1 MDKTAIKNFAVW
13 ARVKLMEDIR
23 TRLGLLGITEDGI
36 SDPLPASTNEV
47 EYFDIG
53 ADHPV
58 SIKGKAIHQRELLT
72 EKIRKAGKESNY
84 QSAYRNFIESS
95 AYDWFNRLIAI
106 RYMEVNEYAP
116 LDVRLLSS
124 AEPGKQDPDLVS
136 TPFDGSLEYSES
148 ETQQILAWKEQHDNN
163 KLFRFLLFKMCNQLH
178 EVLPGIFEARDDA
191 SELLMR
197 QSFIDKDGIIHHLV
211 NDIPEED
218 WKDQVQIIGWIYQYY
233 NSELKAEVFAK
244 KEKVTKDEL
253 PAVTQLFTPDWIVR
267 YMVENSLGRLWIEHL
282 RGLNPEVDEKETA
295 EKFGWKYYLPEAK
308 QEPDV
313 EQQLAKIREEYA
325 TLKPED
331 LSCLDPCMGSGHIL
345 VYMFDVLEQIYTSVG
360 YSEREAAKAILKN
373 NIYGL
378 DIDDRA
384 YQLAYFAVMMKA
396 RQYNRR
402 ILNGEYKPNVY
413 SIQESNG
420 INRDQL
426 MYFGAGLNASEK
438 NNAIT
443 QMNGLLDTFRDAKE
457 YGSILN
463 VERYDWDLLERFVS
477 NIEVIGQMSM
487 YTVGLYDTAEELKQ
501 MIAQG
506 KVLAQKYHVTVTN
519 PPYMGLSS
527 MDDKTLTYV
536 KGHYFDS
543 KSDLYAV
550 FIERCKQFTK
560 LGLYQAMITQHS
572 WMFLSS
578 FAKLRKIIQ
587 HTDVVNMAHLG
598 PRAFEEISGEVVQ
611 TTSFVFRN
619 VRIPQYKGTYCRLTE
634 PNSQDGKEELFLKC
648 KERYIAK
655 QTDFER
661 IPDSPYAYW
670 VSKHFIDLFN
680 EKFRFSKMAA
690 AKAGLSTTD
699 NIKFLR
705 LWFEIPFKEIGFNYK
720 SIEETEDGQY
730 RYIPEPKGG
739 TFRKWYGNLDY
750 VVEWY
755 KNGQAIRK
763 AAEGASGGRIVGSEY
778 YFQEGLT
785 WSDITSGGNLS
796 VRYLP
801 KGMIFNSSA
810 PSCFV
815 KDNKYLFYLMGFM
828 NSPIA
833 KEYLKFLAPSYH
845 FNAGPI
851 EKLPVI
857 ISDSD
862 FEEIDKL
869 VRESVSISKLDWDSF
884 ETSWDFEV
892 HPIVKKGLNRNN
904 WNYDSTTIEKSY
916 CLWSDECDSRFER
929 INANEEKLNSI
940 FINIYGLQ
948 DELTPEVDD
957 KDVTVHRADLQRDI
971 RSLLSYAVG
980 CMFGRYSLD
989 KEGLIYAGG
998 DWKSVQD
1005 VYKTFLPDQDNVIP
1019 ITDQKYLDDDV
1030 VERICEFLTVVYGA
1044 ETLEENLDFIAKA
1057 LGNKGLT
1064 SREVIRNYMLN
1075 DFFKD
1080 HCKTYSVTGSGK
1092 RPIYWLFDSG
1102 KENAFK
1108 ALVYM
1113 HRWDEDTTGR
1123 VLLYAQQIQQKYETE
1138 IRAIDMML
1146 DHISDARQKST
1157 EEKRQ
1162 EHLKKQLE
1170 ELVDYEERLEHMA
1183 NERIA
1188 IDLDDGVK
1196 VNYEK
1201 VQMDRNGK
1209 KYQILAPIK
1218 YEGELQYDVRR
1229 NPCRGIQKS
1238 GIQGAASEGQ
1248 HQIYEIRRRF
1258 CEWRR
1263 RQDNFWCR

>member
-23 TRLGLLGITEDGI
+23 TRLGLLGIAEDGI

-47 EYFDIG
+47 KYFDIG
-53 ADHPV
+53 ADHSV
-58 SIKGKAIHQRELLT
+58 SIKGKAIRQREQLA

-124 AEPGKQDPDLVS
+124 VEPGKQDPDLVS

-211 NDIPEED
+211 NDIPEEN

-233 NSELKAEVFAK
+233 NTEI
-244 KEKVTKDEL
+244 KDETFKL
-253 PAVTQLFTPDWIVR
+253 LKKNVKITKERIPSATQLFTPDWIVR

-282 RGLNPEVDEKETA
+282 RGLNPDVDEKETA

-308 QEPDV
+308 QEPEV

-325 TLKPED
+325 ALKPED

-360 YSEREAAKAILKN
+360 YSEREAAKAILEN

-396 RQYNRR
+396 RQYNRG
-402 ILNGEYKPNVY
+402 ILNGENTCHVY
-413 SIQESNG
+413 AIQESNS
-420 INRDQL
+420 INRAHL
-426 MYFGAGLNASEK
+426 KYFGAGIDDTEK
-438 NNAIT
+438 NAAKM
-443 QMNGLLDTFRDAKE
+443 QLEGLLDTLTDAKE

-463 VERYDWDLLERFVS
+463 VENYNWDLLRRFVAA
-477 NIEVIGQMSM
+477 E
-487 YTVGLYDTAEELKQ
+487 DTAGQISMDSVGVEDTA
-501 MIAQG
+501 AQLNRLINIG
-506 KVLAQKYHVTVTN
+506 ETMAQKYWIACTN
-519 PPYMGLSS
+519 PPYAGTSNLSANANNF
-527 MDDKTLTYV
+527 V
-536 KGHYFDS
+536 KKNYPDS
-543 KSDLYAV
+543 KADLFAV
-550 FIERCKQFTK
+550 FIERCRQMTVNNGF
-560 LGLYQAMITQHS
+560 QAMITQHS

-578 FAKLRKIIQ
+578 FEKLREKMML
-587 HTDVVNMAHLG
+587 TETVNMAHLG
-598 PRAFEEISGEVVQ
+598 ARAFEKIGGEVVQ
-611 TTSFVFRN
+611 TTAFVRCAN
-619 VRIPQYKGTYCRLTE
+619 HVDGYKGTYCRLIE
-634 PNSQDGKEELFLKC
+634 PTSQQGKEEMFLAGKN
-648 KERYIAK
+648 RYTAN
-655 QTDFER
+655 QDDFMK
-661 IPDSPYAYW
+661 IPGNLIAYW
-670 VSKHFIDLFN
+670 ISPNWFKTFEKNLGLRDAAVLKKGTSTGDNQRFIRQWQEVERQKIFFDAHN
-680 EKFRFSKMAA
+680 PQEAEKSRK
-690 AKAGLSTTD
+690 K
-699 NIKFLR
+699 
-705 LWFEIPFKEIGFNYK
+705 WFPINV
-720 SIEETEDGQY
+720 
-730 RYIPEPKGG
+730 GG
-739 TFRKWYGNLDY
+739 ERRKWYGNRTD
-750 VVEWY
+750 VVNWENDGAEMKALATKLNHGGHWSRY
-755 KNGQAIRK
+755 IINPDRFFTESIGWSAISTSQISARYIGNGFA
-763 AAEGASGGRIVGSEY
+763 
-778 YFQEGLT
+778 F
-785 WSDITSGGNLS
+785 
-796 VRYLP
+796 
-801 KGMIFNSSA
+801 SSA
-810 PSCFV
+810 AMEAFEY
-815 KDNKYLFYLMGFM
+815 NLKYLLALI
-828 NSPIA
+828 NSTVSNDI
-833 KEYLKFLAPSYH
+833 LKLLAPTIN
-845 FNAGPI
+845 FGVEQVGKI
-851 EKLPVI
+851 PVI
-857 ISDSD
+857 IKRK
-862 FEEIDKL
+862 EE
-869 VRESVSISKLDWDSF
+869 VESISEDNIAISKDDWDSF
-884 ETSWDFEV
+884 ETSWDF
-892 HPIVKKGLNRNN
+892 KKYPLLRNVSTISEAFAQWQSECDDRFNQLKKNEEELNR
-904 WNYDSTTIEKSY
+904 
-916 CLWSDECDSRFER
+916 
-929 INANEEKLNSI
+929 I
-940 FINIYGLQ
+940 FIDIYGLQ
-948 DELTPEVDD
+948 DELTPEEDD
-957 KDVTVHRADLQRDI
+957 KDVTVRKADLGRDI
-971 RSLLSYAVG
+971 RSLISYAIG

-1019 ITDQKYLDDDV
+1019 ITDQKYVDDDV
-1030 VERICEFLTVVYGA
+1030 VERVCEFLTVVYGA
-1044 ETLEENLDFIAKA
+1044 ETLDENLDFIAKA

-1113 HRWDEDTTGR
+1113 HRWDADTTGR

-1146 DHISDARQKST
+1146 DHITDARQKST

-1201 VQMDRNGK
+1201 VQTDRNGK

-1218 YEGELQYDVRR
+1218 
-1229 NPCRGIQKS
+1229 
-1238 GIQGAASEGQ
+1238 
-1248 HQIYEIRRRF
+1248 
-1258 CEWRR
+1258 
-1263 RQDNFWCR
+1263 

>member
-47 EYFDIG
+47 KYFDIG

-58 SIKGKAIHQRELLT
+58 SIKGKAIRQREQLA
-72 EKIRKAGKESNY
+72 EEIRKAGRESNY
-84 QSAYRNFIESS
+84 QSAYKNFIESS

-124 AEPGKQDPDLVS
+124 VEPGKQDPDLVS

-282 RGLNPEVDEKETA
+282 RGLNPDVDEKETA
-295 EKFGWKYYLPEAK
+295 DKFGWKYYLPEAK
-308 QEPDV
+308 QEPEV
-313 EQQLAKIREEYA
+313 EQQLTKIREEYA
-325 TLKPED
+325 VLKPED

-360 YSEREAAKAILKN
+360 YSEREAAKEILEN

-402 ILNGEYKPNVY
+402 ILTSGIKAHVY

-420 INRDQL
+420 ITKNQL
-426 MYFGAGLNASEK
+426 QEMGENLSSEEK
-438 NNAIT
+438 EEA
-443 QMNGLLDTFRDAKE
+443 LLQAERLVELFHDAKE

-463 VERYDWDLLERFVS
+463 IPEMDWDLLRRFATPKETLGQTS
-477 NIEVIGQMSM
+477 LNWNQEASKRMLQLIDQGEVM
-487 YTVGLYDTAEELKQ
+487 AK
-501 MIAQG
+501 
-506 KVLAQKYHVTVTN
+506 KYWVTCTN
-519 PPYMGLSS
+519 PPYMAITNGTNHLSNYI
-527 MDDKTLTYV
+527 KERYIAY
-536 KGHYFDS
+536 K
-543 KSDLYAV
+543 KDLYSV
-550 FIERCKQFTK
+550 FIARCTEYLKNA
-560 LGLYQAMITQHS
+560 GLRAMITMHG
-572 WMFLSS
+572 WMFQSS
-578 FAKLRKIIQ
+578 FEELRRQQLRLNLI
-587 HTDVVNMAHLG
+587 NCAHLG
-598 PRAFEEISGEVVQ
+598 ARAFDEIGGEVVQ
-611 TTSFVFRN
+611 TVSFVCRN
-619 VRIPQYKGTYCRLTE
+619 ILLKNYIARYERLVAPQSESEK
-634 PNSQDGKEELFLKC
+634 KALFLSHKDEYYSSN
-648 KERYIAK
+648 ERFYK
-655 QTDFER
+655 
-661 IPDSPYAYW
+661 IPSVAVAYW
-670 VSKHFIDLFN
+670 VSDEFVNIFN
-680 EKFRFSKMAA
+680 NKLSIRSIAFPKQ
-690 AKAGLSTTD
+690 GLHTGNND
-699 NIKFLR
+699 KYLR
-705 LWFEIPFKEIGFNYK
+705 LWPEVNIHEIDLTNNSYMTPGFKWARLNKGGIYKKWFGNQEYIIFWENDGESIKNNGHSVGATNKSFFKKLIGFTDISTYK
-720 SIEETEDGQY
+720 PSFRYYGTGFVFDVSGPSMINDESKVSDLYLIALLNSKVTE
-730 RYIPEPKGG
+730 
-739 TFRKWYGNLDY
+739 Y
-750 VVEWY
+750 VMQVLSPSMHMNQTALS
-755 KNGQAIRK
+755 KLT
-763 AAEGASGGRIVGSEY
+763 IVFKDDE
-778 YFQEGLT
+778 
-785 WSDITSGGNLS
+785 ITSTIERIS
-796 VRYLP
+796 QDC
-801 KGMIFNSSA
+801 I
-810 PSCFV
+810 
-815 KDNKYLFYLMGFM
+815 
-828 NSPIA
+828 
-833 KEYLKFLAPSYH
+833 ELA
-845 FNAGPI
+845 
-851 EKLPVI
+851 
-857 ISDSD
+857 
-862 FEEIDKL
+862 
-869 VRESVSISKLDWDSF
+869 RRDWDSNEMSF
-884 ETSWDFEV
+884 DF
-892 HPIVKKGLNRNN
+892 KKSSLINN
-904 WNYDSTTIEKSY
+904 SFALEEAYLKWKKTKNCWIDQLK
-916 CLWSDECDSRFER
+916 R
-929 INANEEKLNSI
+929 NEEELNHI
-940 FINIYGLQ
+940 FIDIYDLQ
-948 DELTPEVDD
+948 GELTPEEDD
-957 KDVTVHRADLQRDI
+957 KDVTVRKADLGRDI
-971 RSLLSYAVG
+971 RSIISYAIG
-980 CMFGRYSLD
+980 CIFGRYSLD

-998 DWKSVQD
+998 DWKAVQS

-1113 HRWDEDTTGR
+1113 HRWDADTTGR

-1146 DHISDARQKST
+1146 DHITDARQKST

-1201 VQMDRNGK
+1201 VQTDRNGK
-1209 KYQILAPIK
+1209 KYRILAPIK
-1218 YEGELQYDVRR
+1218 
-1229 NPCRGIQKS
+1229 
-1238 GIQGAASEGQ
+1238 
-1248 HQIYEIRRRF
+1248 
-1258 CEWRR
+1258 
-1263 RQDNFWCR
+1263 

>member
-23 TRLGLLGITEDGI
+23 TRLGLLGITEDGV
-36 SDPLPASTNEV
+36 SDPLSASTNEV
-47 EYFDIG
+47 KYFDIG

-58 SIKGKAIHQRELLT
+58 SIKGKAIRQREQLA
-72 EKIRKAGKESNY
+72 EEIRKAGKESNY

-124 AEPGKQDPDLVS
+124 VEPGKQDPDLVS

-282 RGLNPEVDEKETA
+282 RGLNPDVDEKETA
-295 EKFGWKYYLPEAK
+295 DKFGWKYYLPEAK
-308 QEPDV
+308 QEPEV
-313 EQQLAKIREEYA
+313 EQQLTEIREEYA
-325 TLKPED
+325 VLKSED

-360 YSEREAAKAILKN
+360 YSEREAAKEILEN

-402 ILNGEYKPNVY
+402 ILTSGIKAHVY

-420 INRDQL
+420 ITKNQL
-426 MYFGAGLNASEK
+426 QEMGENLSPDEK
-438 NNAIT
+438 AKALS
-443 QMNGLLDTFRDAKE
+443 QAEKLVELFHDAKE

-463 VERYDWDLLERFVS
+463 IPEMDWDLLRRFTTPKETFGQTS
-477 NIEVIGQMSM
+477 LNWNQEASKRMLQLIDQGEVM
-487 YTVGLYDTAEELKQ
+487 AK
-501 MIAQG
+501 
-506 KVLAQKYHVTVTN
+506 KYWVTCTN
-519 PPYMGLSS
+519 PPYMGNAGMSERLS
-527 MDDKTLTYV
+527 TYI
-536 KGHYFDS
+536 KNNYPES
-543 KSDLYAV
+543 KSDLFAV
-550 FIERCKQFTK
+550 FIEVCQEFETIDGFR
-560 LGLYQAMITQHS
+560 AMITQQG
-572 WMFLSS
+572 WMFFSNLER
-578 FAKLRKIIQ
+578 LRNKMLKNDFISMI
-587 HTDVVNMAHLG
+587 HLG
-598 PRAFEEISGEVVQ
+598 SRAFEEISGEVVQ
-611 TTSFVFRN
+611 TTAFVQRN
-619 VRIPQYKGTYCRLTE
+619 SRILRYKGQYCRLVNR
-634 PNSQDGKEELFLKC
+634 PSQYEKEKAFLSGNDRLTACQDNYQK
-648 KERYIAK
+648 
-655 QTDFER
+655 
-661 IPDSPYAYW
+661 IPGCPIAYW
-670 VSKHFIDLFN
+670 VGDAFAEAFRNYKKLGSFVECAAGISTGDN
-680 EKFRFSKMAA
+680 EKY
-690 AKAGLSTTD
+690 
-699 NIKFLR
+699 LR
-705 LWFEIPFKEIGFNYK
+705 LWTEVNNKDIALGIHTDDEFQK
-720 SIEETEDGQY
+720 SNFTY
-730 RYIPEPKGG
+730 ARCNKGG
-739 TFRKWYGNLDY
+739 GARKWYGNNDY
-750 VVEWY
+750 VAAWKYNKNFHRNGATY
-755 KNGQAIRK
+755 KKLFFIPGI
-763 AAEGASGGRIVGSEY
+763 
-778 YFQEGLT
+778 T
-785 WSDITSGGNLS
+785 WSEICMGNFAARYYLAGQIFDHKSPGMFAKSDNELKAYLGLLNSNVAAYTLS
-796 VRYLP
+796 VINPTISTGADTLRKVPVADYSRYTEIIINLVTQC
-801 KGMIFNSSA
+801 IILS
-810 PSCFV
+810 
-815 KDNKYLFYLMGFM
+815 
-828 NSPIA
+828 
-833 KEYLKFLAPSYH
+833 KE
-845 FNAGPI
+845 
-851 EKLPVI
+851 
-857 ISDSD
+857 
-862 FEEIDKL
+862 
-869 VRESVSISKLDWDSF
+869 DWDAF
-884 ETSWDFEV
+884 ETSWDFIK
-892 HPIVKKGLNRNN
+892 HPLIRGTQVISEAFNNWEKICETHFQQVKSNEQELNR
-904 WNYDSTTIEKSY
+904 
-916 CLWSDECDSRFER
+916 
-929 INANEEKLNSI
+929 I
-940 FINIYGLQ
+940 FIDIYGLQ
-948 DELTPEVDD
+948 DELTPEEDD
-957 KDVTVHRADLQRDI
+957 KDVTVRKADLGRDI
-971 RSLLSYAVG
+971 RSLISYAIG
-980 CMFGRYSLD
+980 CMCGRYSLD

-998 DWKSVQD
+998 DWKSVQS
-1005 VYKTFLPDQDNVIP
+1005 VYKTYLPDQDNVIP

-1030 VERICEFLTVVYGA
+1030 MERICEFLTVVYRA

-1113 HRWDEDTTGR
+1113 HRWDADTTGR

-1146 DHISDARQKST
+1146 DHITDTRQKST

-1201 VQMDRNGK
+1201 VQTDRNGK
-1209 KYQILAPIK
+1209 KYRILAPIK
-1218 YEGELQYDVRR
+1218 
-1229 NPCRGIQKS
+1229 
-1238 GIQGAASEGQ
+1238 
-1248 HQIYEIRRRF
+1248 
-1258 CEWRR
+1258 
-1263 RQDNFWCR
+1263 

>member
-47 EYFDIG
+47 KYFDIG

-58 SIKGKAIHQRELLT
+58 SIKGKAIHQRELLA

-124 AEPGKQDPDLVS
+124 VEPGKQDPDLVS

-282 RGLNPEVDEKETA
+282 RGLSPDVDEKETA
-295 EKFGWKYYLPEAK
+295 DKFGWKYYLPEAK

-360 YSEREAAKAILKN
+360 YSEREAAKAILEN

-402 ILNGEYKPNVY
+402 ILTSGIKAHVY

-420 INRDQL
+420 ITKNQL
-426 MYFGAGLNASEK
+426 QEMGESLSPEEK
-438 NNAIT
+438 TKALS
-443 QMNGLLDTFRDAKE
+443 QAEKLVDLFHDAKE

-463 VERYDWDLLERFVS
+463 IPEMDWDLLRRFTTPKETFGQTS
-477 NIEVIGQMSM
+477 LNWNQEASKRMLQLIDQGEVM
-487 YTVGLYDTAEELKQ
+487 AK
-501 MIAQG
+501 
-506 KVLAQKYHVTVTN
+506 KYWAVCTN
-519 PPYMGLSS
+519 PPYMGELTEKLKSFA
-527 MDDKTLTYV
+527 KTNYA
-536 KGHYFDS
+536 DS
-543 KSDLYAV
+543 KHDLCTM
-550 FIERCKQFTK
+550 FIERNLQ
-560 LGLYQAMITQHS
+560 LVPQNGILSMITQHAF
-572 WMFLSS
+572 MFLSRYE
-578 FAKLRKIIQ
+578 KLRHKLLQYNFI
-587 HTDVVNMAHLG
+587 NMIHLG
-598 PRAFEEISGEVVQ
+598 SRAFDAISGEVVQ
-611 TTSFVFRN
+611 TTAFTIRKNHVELFNTS
-619 VRIPQYKGTYCRLTE
+619 YSRLVSYTSE
-634 PNSQDGKEELFLKC
+634 AAKEEAIINNKNI
-648 KERYIAK
+648 YISNNEN
-655 QTDFER
+655 FER
-661 IPDSPYAYW
+661 IPREPMTYW
-670 VSKHFIDLFN
+670 VSNNAITMFENPRLDDVADPRVGMFTTNN
-680 EKFRFSKMAA
+680 EKY
-690 AKAGLSTTD
+690 
-699 NIKFLR
+699 LR
-705 LWFEIPFKEIGFNYK
+705 EWWEVSVKKIGFDFSDKEKAYSSDFKWFPYN
-720 SIEETEDGQY
+720 
-730 RYIPEPKGG
+730 KGG
-739 TFRKWYGNLDY
+739 GYRRWYGNYDLVVNWYHGGEEIKRVVIKKYPYLKGNYDFVLKTSNPYYHPGITWSGLTDGSNSFRLCPEGFLFDTNKGAMLFKKTVSLEYLLGLLNSKVAQLAINILNSTISLQIGDVSAIPVKIIRDKETIEQLASDCVEICKQDWDEREISWDY
-750 VVEWY
+750 VRDPIIL
-755 KNGQAIRK
+755 KK
-763 AAEGASGGRIVGSEY
+763 D
-778 YFQEGLT
+778 T
-785 WSDITSGGNLS
+785 NLPIS
-796 VRYLP
+796 FNRYE
-801 KGMIFNSSA
+801 KT
-810 PSCFV
+810 C
-815 KDNKYLFYLMGFM
+815 
-828 NSPIA
+828 
-833 KEYLKFLAPSYH
+833 LA
-845 FNAGPI
+845 NR
-851 EKLPVI
+851 EKLWK
-857 ISDSD
+857 D
-862 FEEIDKL
+862 EEQI
-869 VRESVSISKLDWDSF
+869 
-884 ETSWDFEV
+884 
-892 HPIVKKGLNRNN
+892 
-904 WNYDSTTIEKSY
+904 
-916 CLWSDECDSRFER
+916 
-929 INANEEKLNSI
+929 NSI
-940 FINIYGLQ
+940 FIEAYNLQ
-948 DELTPEVDD
+948 NELDSNVSDGELTLNRVSK
-957 KDVTVHRADLQRDI
+957 KDAAKNV
-971 RSLLSYAVG
+971 LSYSIG

-1005 VYKTFLPDQDNVIP
+1005 VYKTFLPDQDNVVP
-1019 ITDQKYLDDDV
+1019 ITDQKYLDDDI

-1044 ETLEENLDFIAKA
+1044 DTLEENLDFIAKA

-1075 DFFKD
+1075 DFFQD

-1113 HRWDEDTTGR
+1113 HRWDADTTGR

-1146 DHISDARQKST
+1146 DHITDARQKST

-1201 VQMDRNGK
+1201 VQTDRNGK
-1209 KYQILAPIK
+1209 KYRILAPIK
-1218 YEGELQYDVRR
+1218 
-1229 NPCRGIQKS
+1229 
-1238 GIQGAASEGQ
+1238 
-1248 HQIYEIRRRF
+1248 
-1258 CEWRR
+1258 
-1263 RQDNFWCR
+1263 

>member
-47 EYFDIG
+47 KYFDIG

-58 SIKGKAIHQRELLT
+58 SIKGKAIHQRELLA

-116 LDVRLLSS
+116 LNVRLLSS
-124 AEPGKQDPDLVS
+124 VEPGKQDPDLVS

-211 NDIPEED
+211 NDISEDD

-282 RGLNPEVDEKETA
+282 RGLNSDVDEKETA

-308 QEPDV
+308 QEPEV

-325 TLKPED
+325 VLKPED

-360 YSEREAAKAILKN
+360 YSEREAAKAILEN

-402 ILNGEYKPNVY
+402 ILTSGIKAHVY

-420 INRDQL
+420 ITKNQL
-426 MYFGAGLNASEK
+426 QEMGKNLSPEEK
-438 NNAIT
+438 SKALS
-443 QMNGLLDTFRDAKE
+443 QAEKLVELFHDAKE

-463 VERYDWDLLERFVS
+463 IPEMDWDLLRRFATPKETLGQTS
-477 NIEVIGQMSM
+477 LNWNQEASKRLIQLIDQGEVM
-487 YTVGLYDTAEELKQ
+487 TR
-501 MIAQG
+501 
-506 KVLAQKYHVTVTN
+506 KYWVTCTN
-519 PPYMGLSS
+519 PPYMGNMPSK
-527 MDDKTLTYV
+527 MTKYV
-536 KGHYFDS
+536 QKYYPDE
-543 KSDLYAV
+543 KYDLYAV
-550 FIERCKQFTK
+550 MSRKCMEYSYTYGFFSSINQ
-560 LGLYQAMITQHS
+560 QA

-578 FAKLRKIIQ
+578 FIRFREKFLEHSI
-587 HTDVVNMAHLG
+587 VNLVQLG
-598 PRAFEEISGEVVQ
+598 SRAFDEISGEVVQ
-611 TTSFVFRN
+611 TVTFT
-619 VRIPQYKGTYCRLTE
+619 VRKANQQGYE
-634 PNSQDGKEELFLKC
+634 S
-648 KERYIAK
+648 A
-655 QTDFER
+655 
-661 IPDSPYAYW
+661 
-670 VSKHFIDLFN
+670 FIDLKIGRSETEKNQLYLKARPYFHKQEIFKKIPGNIIAYWISEKIINMFN
-680 EKFRFSKMAA
+680 GKSLNDF
-690 AKAGLSTTD
+690 TT
-699 NIKFLR
+699 IKSGIVTGNNDQFLR
-705 LWFEIPFKEIGFNYK
+705 VWTELPFQKIQFNNVTFTNYSDIK
-720 SIEETEDGQY
+720 WVPTH
-730 RYIPEPKGG
+730 KGG
-739 TFRKWYGNLDY
+739 GFRKHYGLHNYVMNLHD
-750 VVEWY
+750 VWDPQQGNES
-755 KNGQAIRK
+755 IRRG
-763 AAEGASGGRIVGSEY
+763 EPSF
-778 YFQEGLT
+778 YFKQGLT
-785 WSDITSGGNLS
+785 WSTLSNHLS
-796 VRYLP
+796 VRQSP
-801 KGMIFNSSA
+801 SGFVFDTKGSM
-810 PSCFV
+810 CFV
-815 KDNKYLFYLMGFM
+815 NEDQLLPYFEGLLNSKIAEYFM
-828 NSPIA
+828 SFLSPT
-833 KEYLKFLAPSYH
+833 LD
-845 FNAGPI
+845 FNQGAMSKIPI
-851 EKLPVI
+851 VGGT
-857 ISDSD
+857 
-862 FEEIDKL
+862 FEQNERIEVLSKNNI
-869 VRESVSISKLDWDSF
+869 RISKTDWDSF
-884 ETSWDFEV
+884 EISWDFAI
-892 HPIVKKGLNRNN
+892 HPLIAYKSGAGYADVPMDEWTYRLSDAYHSWEMDAEARFNQLKKNEEELNR
-904 WNYDSTTIEKSY
+904 
-916 CLWSDECDSRFER
+916 
-929 INANEEKLNSI
+929 I
-940 FINIYGLQ
+940 FIDIYGLQ
-948 DELTPEVDD
+948 DELKPDEED
-957 KDVTVHRADLQRDI
+957 KDVTVRKADLGRDI
-971 RSLLSYAVG
+971 RSLISYAMG

-998 DWKSVQD
+998 DWKSVQS

-1044 ETLEENLDFIAKA
+1044 ETLDENLDFIAKA
-1057 LGNKGLT
+1057 LGNKGLA

-1113 HRWDEDTTGR
+1113 HRWDADTTGR

-1146 DHISDARQKST
+1146 DHITDARQKST

-1201 VQMDRNGK
+1201 VQTDRNGK
-1209 KYQILAPIK
+1209 KYRILALIK
-1218 YEGELQYDVRR
+1218 
-1229 NPCRGIQKS
+1229 
-1238 GIQGAASEGQ
+1238 
-1248 HQIYEIRRRF
+1248 
-1258 CEWRR
+1258 
-1263 RQDNFWCR
+1263 

>member
-47 EYFDIG
+47 KYFDIG

-58 SIKGKAIHQRELLT
+58 SIKGKAIRQREQLA

-116 LDVRLLSS
+116 LDIRLLSS

-148 ETQQILAWKEQHDNN
+148 ETQQILVWKEQHDNN

-282 RGLNPEVDEKETA
+282 RGLNPEVDEKEMA
-295 EKFGWKYYLPEAK
+295 EKFCWKYYLPEAK
-308 QEPDV
+308 QEPEV

-360 YSEREAAKAILKN
+360 YSEREAAKAILEN

-402 ILNGEYKPNVY
+402 ILTSGIKAHVY

-420 INRDQL
+420 ITKNQL
-426 MYFGAGLNASEK
+426 QEMGESLSPEEK
-438 NNAIT
+438 TKALS
-443 QMNGLLDTFRDAKE
+443 QAEKLVDLFHDAKE

-463 VERYDWDLLERFVS
+463 IPKMDWELLRRFAMPKEDLGQTSLNWNQEASDRL
-477 NIEVIGQMSM
+477 IQLIDQGEVM
-487 YTVGLYDTAEELKQ
+487 AK
-501 MIAQG
+501 
-506 KVLAQKYHVTVTN
+506 KYWATCTN
-519 PPYMGLSS
+519 PPYFSVSTGDYKLS
-527 MDDKTLTYV
+527 DYVNREYADEKTDMYV
-536 KGHYFDS
+536 
-543 KSDLYAV
+543 V
-550 FIERCKQFTK
+550 FITKCRKFTK
-560 LGLYQAMITQHS
+560 KFGFRGMITQHG
-572 WMFLSS
+572 WMFLGS
-578 FAKLRKIIQ
+578 FERARNKQLENNIICL
-587 HTDVVNMAHLG
+587 AHLG
-598 PRAFEEISGEVVQ
+598 ARAFDEIGGEVVQ
-611 TTSFVFRN
+611 TASFVFAN
-619 VRIPQYKGTYCRLTE
+619 SSVNNYIGTYSRLTNPTSE
-634 PNSQDGKEELFLKC
+634 SGKEKLFLENNSNYYCSINLFQHLPGK
-648 KERYIAK
+648 
-655 QTDFER
+655 
-661 IPDSPYAYW
+661 PLAYW
-670 VSKHFIDLFN
+670 ISKPLI
-680 EKFRFSKMAA
+680 RAFSGKLLGYYADTRQGFA
-690 AKAGLSTTD
+690 TGNNDRL
-699 NIKFLR
+699 LR
-705 LWFEIPFKEIGFNYK
+705 LWFEPVYSKEHLHCA
-720 SIEETEDGQY
+720 SREECLLSKDKWF
-730 RYIPEPKGG
+730 PCNKGG
-739 TFRKWYGNLDY
+739 SYRKWYGNNIY
-750 VVEWY
+750 VANWEN
-755 KNGQAIRK
+755 NGHEMKQFKGSVIRNP
-763 AAEGASGGRIVGSEY
+763 EY
-778 YFQEGLT
+778 YFREGIT
-785 WSDITSGGNLS
+785 WSSLANKLSMRYSPSGFLFESKGSMCYSKGTLDI
-796 VRYLP
+796 
-801 KGMIFNSSA
+801 
-810 PSCFV
+810 
-815 KDNKYLFYLMGFM
+815 KYLLGLL
-828 NSPIA
+828 NSKITDEALKVLSPTLDFHEGPMA
-833 KEYLKFLAPSYH
+833 KVPVLADKDINEVISLVGH
-845 FNAGPI
+845 NI
-851 EKLPVI
+851 I
-857 ISDSD
+857 IS
-862 FEEIDKL
+862 KT
-869 VRESVSISKLDWDSF
+869 DWDSF
-884 ETSWDFEV
+884 EISWDFAI
-892 HPIVKKGLNRNN
+892 HPLIAYKSGAGYADAPMDEWSYHLSDAYRSWEMDAAANFNQLKKNEEELNR
-904 WNYDSTTIEKSY
+904 
-916 CLWSDECDSRFER
+916 
-929 INANEEKLNSI
+929 I
-940 FINIYGLQ
+940 FIDIYGLQ
-948 DELTPEVDD
+948 NELKPEEDD
-957 KDVTVHRADLQRDI
+957 KDVTVHKADLGRDI
-971 RSLLSYAVG
+971 RSLISYTIG
-980 CMFGRYSLD
+980 CIFGRYSLD

-998 DWKSVQD
+998 DWKSVQS

-1019 ITDQKYLDDDV
+1019 ITDQKYLDEDV

-1044 ETLEENLDFIAKA
+1044 DTLEENLDFIAKA

-1113 HRWDEDTTGR
+1113 HRWDADTTGR

-1146 DHISDARQKST
+1146 DHITDARQKST

-1201 VQMDRNGK
+1201 VQTDRNGK

-1218 YEGELQYDVRR
+1218 
-1229 NPCRGIQKS
+1229 
-1238 GIQGAASEGQ
+1238 
-1248 HQIYEIRRRF
+1248 
-1258 CEWRR
+1258 
-1263 RQDNFWCR
+1263 

>member
-47 EYFDIG
+47 KYFDIG

-58 SIKGKAIHQRELLT
+58 SIKGKAIRQREQLA

-84 QSAYRNFIESS
+84 QSAYRNFVESS

-124 AEPGKQDPDLVS
+124 VEPGKQDPDLVS

-178 EVLPGIFEARDDA
+178 EVLPGIFEVRDDA

-282 RGLNPEVDEKETA
+282 RGLNPDVDEKETA

-308 QEPDV
+308 QEPEV

-325 TLKPED
+325 ALKPED

-360 YSEREAAKAILKN
+360 YSEREAAKAILEN

-402 ILNGEYKPNVY
+402 ILTSGIQAHVY

-420 INRDQL
+420 INRAHL
-426 MYFGAGLNASEK
+426 KYFGAGMDDTEK
-438 NNAIT
+438 NAAKM
-443 QMNGLLDTFRDAKE
+443 QLEGLLDTLTDAKE

-463 VERYDWDLLERFVS
+463 VESYNWDLLRRFVAAEETVDQ
-477 NIEVIGQMSM
+477 ISM
-487 YTVGLYDTAEELKQ
+487 DNMGAEDTAEQLNRLIDIGET
-501 MIAQG
+501 MAR
-506 KVLAQKYHVTVTN
+506 KYWVTCTN
-519 PPYMGLSS
+519 PPYAGMSKMNAKLNSFVQNNYA
-527 MDDKTLTYV
+527 DY
-536 KGHYFDS
+536 
-543 KSDLYAV
+543 KSDMFSAFVVKCSTMTQTNGCCAFLTPYVWMFIQSYEKMRKYLYAN
-550 FIERCKQFTK
+550 
-560 LGLYQAMITQHS
+560 AMIET
-572 WMFLSS
+572 L
-578 FAKLRKIIQ
+578 IQ
-587 HTDVVNMAHLG
+587 FEYS
-598 PRAFEEISGEVVQ
+598 AFEEATVPIC
-611 TTSFVFRN
+611 TFAFR
-619 VRIPQYKGTYCRLTE
+619 KG
-634 PNSQDGKEELFLKC
+634 
-648 KERYIAK
+648 YIAK
-655 QTDFER
+655 RGCYLRLTDFRGGMEVQR
-661 IPDSPYAYW
+661 QKTLEAINNHNCGYYFEQCSDNFAKIPGSPVAYW
-670 VSKHFIDLFN
+670 VSESVFDAFTKEHLADHYIIRNGISTGNN
-680 EKFRFSKMAA
+680 EKY
-690 AKAGLSTTD
+690 
-699 NIKFLR
+699 LR
-705 LWFEIPFKEIGFNYK
+705 TWAEVSALKEYWKPCN
-720 SIEETEDGQY
+720 
-730 RYIPEPKGG
+730 KGG
-739 TFRKWYGNLDY
+739 PFRKWYGNNEYY
-750 VVEWY
+750 VYW
-755 KNGQAIRK
+755 KDD
-763 AAEGASGGRIVGSEY
+763 GASIRTALDDKGRVKARLGGIEFSFNRGIEMSR
-778 YFQEGLT
+778 
-785 WSDITSGGNLS
+785 ITSGELGFRISEGGFVYESSTNDIYEACNAWTLDWLLAYCNTKVVSYFLNLMNPTINIMPEDL
-796 VRYLP
+796 RKLP
-801 KGMIFNSSA
+801 C
-810 PSCFV
+810 PRLDTERV
-815 KDNKYLFYLMGFM
+815 V
-828 NSPIA
+828 
-833 KEYLKFLAPSYH
+833 E
-845 FNAGPI
+845 I
-851 EKLPVI
+851 EKSNI
-857 ISDSD
+857 
-862 FEEIDKL
+862 E
-869 VRESVSISKLDWDSF
+869 ISKEDWDSF
-884 ETSWDFEV
+884 ENSWDFKK
-892 HPIVKKGLNRNN
+892 HPLLRNV
-904 WNYDSTTIEKSY
+904 STISEAFTK
-916 CLWSDECDSRFER
+916 WQTECEDRF
-929 INANEEKLNSI
+929 NQLKANEEELNRI
-940 FINIYGLQ
+940 FIDIYGLQ
-948 DELTPEVDD
+948 NELTPEVED
-957 KDVTVHRADLQRDI
+957 KDVTVHRVFENRDEMPDSMKNSNYTRTYRDEI
-971 RSLLSYAVG
+971 VSLLSYAVG

-1005 VYKTFLPDQDNVIP
+1005 VYKTFLPDKDNVIP

-1064 SREVIRNYMLN
+1064 SREVIRNYMLH

-1113 HRWDEDTTGR
+1113 HRWDADTTGR
-1123 VLLYAQQIQQKYETE
+1123 VLLYTQQIQQKYETE

-1201 VQMDRNGK
+1201 VQTDRNGK

-1218 YEGELQYDVRR
+1218 
-1229 NPCRGIQKS
+1229 
-1238 GIQGAASEGQ
+1238 
-1248 HQIYEIRRRF
+1248 
-1258 CEWRR
+1258 
-1263 RQDNFWCR
+1263 

>member
-13 ARVKLMEDIR
+13 ARVKLMEDMR

-47 EYFDIG
+47 KYFDIG

-58 SIKGKAIHQRELLT
+58 SIKGKAIHQREHLA
-72 EKIRKAGKESNY
+72 EEIRKAGKESNY

-124 AEPGKQDPDLVS
+124 VEPGKQDPDLVS
-136 TPFDGSLEYSES
+136 TPFDGSLEYPES

-163 KLFRFLLFKMCNQLH
+163 RLFRFLLFKMCNQLH

-282 RGLNPEVDEKETA
+282 RGLNPDVDEKETA

-308 QEPDV
+308 QEPEV

-325 TLKPED
+325 ALKPED

-360 YSEREAAKAILKN
+360 YSEREAAKAILEN

-402 ILNGEYKPNVY
+402 ILTSGIKAHVY

-420 INRDQL
+420 ITKNQL
-426 MYFGAGLNASEK
+426 QEMGEDLSPEEK
-438 NNAIT
+438 TKALS
-443 QMNGLLDTFRDAKE
+443 QAEKLVELFHDAKE

-463 VERYDWDLLERFVS
+463 IPEMDWDLLRRFATPEEKMGQASLNWNQEASERLMQL
-477 NIEVIGQMSM
+477 IDQGEVM
-487 YTVGLYDTAEELKQ
+487 AK
-501 MIAQG
+501 
-506 KVLAQKYHVTVTN
+506 KYWATCTN
-519 PPYMGLSS
+519 PPYMALSNADARLS
-527 MDDKTLTYV
+527 AYAK
-536 KGHYFDS
+536 KHYS
-543 KSDLYAV
+543 NSSTDLYAV
-550 FIERCKQFTK
+550 FLERCHAYSLTNAFR
-560 LGLYQAMITQHS
+560 AMITMHT
-572 WMFLSS
+572 WMFLGSYE
-578 FAKLRKIIQ
+578 KLRFNELRLNILSL
-587 HTDVVNMAHLG
+587 VHLG
-598 PRAFEEISGEVVQ
+598 IKAFEEIGNDVVQ
-611 TTSFVFRN
+611 TAAFITRKTDN
-619 VRIPQYKGTYCRLTE
+619 L
-634 PNSQDGKEELFLKC
+634 N
-648 KERYIAK
+648 YIAK
-655 QTDFER
+655 FIRLVNYKNYQDKEKEYFNSGNCYLHKSKDFLQV
-661 IPDSPYAYW
+661 PGYTLAYW
-670 VSKHFIDLFN
+670 MNDAFIENFKKGNSIEYYGEFTGSQNITGDN
-680 EKFRFSKMAA
+680 EKY
-690 AKAGLSTTD
+690 
-699 NIKFLR
+699 LR
-705 LWFEIPFKEIGFNYK
+705 CFWEVTSSNVRLDYWVFYA
-720 SIEETEDGQY
+720 
-730 RYIPEPKGG
+730 KGG
-739 TFRKWYGNLDY
+739 DYRKYYGNLSM
-750 VVEWY
+750 VVDWRESARKFY
-755 KNGQAIRK
+755 KMNK
-763 AAEGASGGRIVGSEY
+763 TSNLLNDKYWFKEG
-778 YFQEGLT
+778 
-785 WSDITSGGNLS
+785 ITYSAVTSRGTGF
-796 VRYLP
+796 RYLP
-801 KGMIFNSSA
+801 PNCIFDKGGPSIIIRNHLPEILELLNSKVAETYFNVLN
-810 PSCFV
+810 PSINLQV
-815 KDNKYLFYLMGFM
+815 KDIKAFPVILPNDDTILKISEE
-828 NSPIA
+828 NISIA
-833 KEYLKFLAPSYH
+833 KEDWDSYETSFDFAYSPLIKGKTIRLAYESWKEYKKEAFDKIYH
-845 FNAGPI
+845 NEIKANSIISDLYRIYI
-851 EKLPVI
+851 EKLDYEERDIPVQ
-857 ISDSD
+857 
-862 FEEIDKL
+862 E
-869 VRESVSISKLDWDSF
+869 
-884 ETSWDFEV
+884 
-892 HPIVKKGLNRNN
+892 
-904 WNYDSTTIEKSY
+904 
-916 CLWSDECDSRFER
+916 
-929 INANEEKLNSI
+929 ANEESDIKALISYSI
-940 FINIYGLQ
+940 
-948 DELTPEVDD
+948 
-957 KDVTVHRADLQRDI
+957 
-971 RSLLSYAVG
+971 G

-989 KEGLIYAGG
+989 KEGLIFAGG

-1005 VYKTFLPDQDNVIP
+1005 VYKTFLPDRDNVIP

-1030 VERICEFLTVVYGA
+1030 VERICEFLTAVYGA
-1044 ETLEENLDFIAKA
+1044 DTLEENLDFIAKA

-1113 HRWDEDTTGR
+1113 HRWDADTTGR
-1123 VLLYAQQIQQKYETE
+1123 VLLYAQQIQKKYETE

-1146 DHISDARQKST
+1146 DHITDARQKST

-1201 VQMDRNGK
+1201 VQTDRNGK

-1218 YEGELQYDVRR
+1218 
-1229 NPCRGIQKS
+1229 
-1238 GIQGAASEGQ
+1238 
-1248 HQIYEIRRRF
+1248 
-1258 CEWRR
+1258 
-1263 RQDNFWCR
+1263 

>member
-47 EYFDIG
+47 KYFDIG

-58 SIKGKAIHQRELLT
+58 SIKGKAIRQREQLA
-72 EKIRKAGKESNY
+72 EEIRKAGRESNY

-95 AYDWFNRLIAI
+95 AYDWFNRLIAM

-124 AEPGKQDPDLVS
+124 VEPGKQDPDLVS

-178 EVLPGIFEARDDA
+178 EVLPGIFEVRDDA

-282 RGLNPEVDEKETA
+282 RGLNPEVDEKEMA

-308 QEPDV
+308 QEPEV

-360 YSEREAAKAILKN
+360 YSEREAAKAILEN

-384 YQLAYFAVMMKA
+384 FQMAYFAIMMKA

-402 ILNGEYKPNVY
+402 ILTSGIKAHVY

-420 INRDQL
+420 ITKNQL
-426 MYFGAGLNASEK
+426 QEMGENLSPDEK
-438 NNAIT
+438 TKALS
-443 QMNGLLDTFRDAKE
+443 QAEKLVELFRDAKE

-463 VERYDWDLLERFVS
+463 IPEMDWDLLRRFATPKETFGQTS
-477 NIEVIGQMSM
+477 LNWNQEALMRLIQLIDQGEVM
-487 YTVGLYDTAEELKQ
+487 AK
-501 MIAQG
+501 
-506 KVLAQKYHVTVTN
+506 KYRVTSTN
-519 PPYMGLSS
+519 PPYMAVSNSS
-527 MDDKTLTYV
+527 PLLNSYINKNYLGGKT
-536 KGHYFDS
+536 
-543 KSDLYAV
+543 DLFAT
-550 FIERCKQFTK
+550 FIEKCIRYTEKD
-560 LGLYQAMITQHS
+560 GLVSMITMQS
-572 WMFLSS
+572 WMFLTS
-578 FAKLRKIIQ
+578 FTKLREKILSNEINNL
-587 HTDVVNMAHLG
+587 VHLG
-598 PRAFEEISGEVVQ
+598 ARGFDEISGEVVQ
-611 TTSFVFRN
+611 TVAFSITKTSLGGKLKGKYQRLISGKNEREKMNQFLSGKYLFISKGEYFRR
-619 VRIPQYKGTYCRLTE
+619 VPEKLI
-634 PNSQDGKEELFLKC
+634 
-648 KERYIAK
+648 
-655 QTDFER
+655 
-661 IPDSPYAYW
+661 AYW
-670 VSKHFIDLFN
+670 VGEETISCFQYPNIAQIFTTR
-680 EKFRFSKMAA
+680 EGMATA
-690 AKAGLSTTD
+690 D
-699 NIKFLR
+699 NDKFLR
-705 LWFEIPFKEIGFNYK
+705 LW
-720 SIEETEDGQY
+720 EEVKFSNITLNCSSNQEALDKKVKWVPY
-730 RYIPEPKGG
+730 NKGG
-739 TFRKWYGNLDY
+739 TTRKWYGNNDY
-750 VVEWY
+750 VVDWENDGSRI
-755 KNGQAIRK
+755 KNNIDPKTKRIRSHNYN
-763 AAEGASGGRIVGSEY
+763 AEYG
-778 YFQEGLT
+778 FKEGLT
-785 WSDITSGGNLS
+785 WSAISSGELA
-796 VRYLP
+796 VRYCTKGFLFDSKGAKGFP
-801 KGMIFNSSA
+801 KN
-810 PSCFV
+810 
-815 KDNKYLFYLMGFM
+815 NKYILFILALL
-828 NSPIA
+828 NSKIA
-833 KEYLKFLAPSYH
+833 MQFLQFISPTLDFKVGDIASIPLKYNEAFSEKINNITHQLVQLEKE
-845 FNAGPI
+845 
-851 EKLPVI
+851 
-857 ISDSD
+857 
-862 FEEIDKL
+862 
-869 VRESVSISKLDWDSF
+869 DWDSF
-884 ETSWDFEV
+884 ESSWDFWT
-892 HPIVKKGLNRNN
+892 HPLITYKSGVGYADVPIDKWSYHLSDAYHSWEMDAEARFNQLKKNEEELNR
-904 WNYDSTTIEKSY
+904 
-916 CLWSDECDSRFER
+916 
-929 INANEEKLNSI
+929 I
-940 FINIYGLQ
+940 FIDIYGLQ
-948 DELTPEVDD
+948 DELKPDEED
-957 KDVTVHRADLQRDI
+957 KDVTVRKADFGRDI
-971 RSLLSYAVG
+971 RSLISYAIG

-998 DWKSVQD
+998 DWTSVQS
-1005 VYKTFLPDQDNVIP
+1005 VYKTFLPNQDNVIP
-1019 ITDQKYLDDDV
+1019 LTDEKYLDDDI

-1044 ETLEENLDFIAKA
+1044 DTLEENLDFIAKA

-1113 HRWDEDTTGR
+1113 HRWDADTTGR

-1146 DHISDARQKST
+1146 DHITDARQKST

-1201 VQMDRNGK
+1201 VQTDRNGK
-1209 KYQILAPIK
+1209 KYRILAPIK
-1218 YEGELQYDVRR
+1218 
-1229 NPCRGIQKS
+1229 
-1238 GIQGAASEGQ
+1238 
-1248 HQIYEIRRRF
+1248 
-1258 CEWRR
+1258 
-1263 RQDNFWCR
+1263 

>member
-1 MDKTAIKNFAVW
+1 MNKTAIKNCAVW

-47 EYFDIG
+47 KYFDIG

-58 SIKGKAIHQRELLT
+58 SIKGKAIRQREQLA
-72 EKIRKAGKESNY
+72 EEIRKAGKESNH

-106 RYMEVNEYAP
+106 RYMEVNEYEP
-116 LDVRLLSS
+116 LDIRLLSS
-124 AEPGKQDPDLVS
+124 VEPGKQDPDLVS

-282 RGLNPEVDEKETA
+282 TGLNPDVDEKETA

-308 QEPDV
+308 QEPEV

-325 TLKPED
+325 ALKLED

-360 YSEREAAKAILKN
+360 YSEREAAKAILEN

-402 ILNGEYKPNVY
+402 ILTSGNKVHVY

-420 INRDQL
+420 ITKSQL
-426 MYFGAGLNASEK
+426 QEMGENLSSEEK
-438 NNAIT
+438 EKALS
-443 QMNGLLDTFRDAKE
+443 QAERLVELFHDAKE

-463 VERYDWDLLERFVS
+463 IPEMDWDLLRRFATPKETFGQTS
-477 NIEVIGQMSM
+477 LSWNQEASKGLIQLIDQGEVM
-487 YTVGLYDTAEELKQ
+487 EK
-501 MIAQG
+501 
-506 KVLAQKYHVTVTN
+506 KYCVVVTN
-519 PPYMGLSS
+519 PPYMGASS
-527 MDDKTLTYV
+527 MGAGLSNYV
-536 KGHYFDS
+536 KKNYLDS
-543 KSDLYAV
+543 KADLFAV
-550 FIERCKQFTK
+550 FIERCNRMVK
-560 LGLYQAMITQHS
+560 LNYFQAMITQHA

-578 FAKLRKIIQ
+578 FEKLRVKLMKQTLI
-587 HTDVVNMAHLG
+587 NMIHLG
-598 PRAFEEISGEVVQ
+598 ARAFEEIGGEIVQ
-611 TTSFVFRN
+611 TTSFVLRN
-619 VRIPQYKGTYCRLTE
+619 TISRGYKGAYCRLVE
-634 PNSQDGKEELFLKC
+634 PSTQQGKENLFLQAK
-648 KERYIAK
+648 KRYLFK
-655 QTDFER
+655 QDEFSK
-661 IPDSPYAYW
+661 IPGRPIAYW
-670 VSKHFIDLFN
+670 VPKSLYYVFKGCKKLKDLGRPTLGMRTGDNERFI
-680 EKFRFSKMAA
+680 
-690 AKAGLSTTD
+690 
-699 NIKFLR
+699 R
-705 LWFEIPFKEIGFNYK
+705 LWYEINWDKFGKNAE
-720 SIEETEDGQY
+720 SAEEAKNSGKKWFPY
-730 RYIPEPKGG
+730 NKGG
-739 TFRKWYGNLDY
+739 EFRKWYGNFDY
-750 VVEWY
+750 VVNWKDDGYEIKENTKKMYPQLGNNLGW
-755 KNGQAIRK
+755 KIT
-763 AAEGASGGRIVGSEY
+763 SEDK
-778 YFQEGLT
+778 YFNEGLAWPRLSST
-785 WSDITSGGNLS
+785 NFGVRICSNLIFDTNAPMFFPDDQNDIQYYAG
-796 VRYLP
+796 
-801 KGMIFNSSA
+801 
-810 PSCFV
+810 
-815 KDNKYLFYLMGFM
+815 LMCSKVTAYILNILNPTLTFQVGDV
-828 NSPIA
+828 
-833 KEYLKFLAPSYH
+833 
-845 FNAGPI
+845 G
-851 EKLPVI
+851 KLPFI
-857 ISDSD
+857 Y
-862 FEEIDKL
+862 DKKQ
-869 VRESVSISKLDWDSF
+869 VGKVNIFVTKCYQISKEDWDSF
-884 ETSWDFEV
+884 ESSWDFGAHPLIV
-892 HPIVKKGLNRNN
+892 HKSGAGYADAPMDKWSYHLSDAYHSWEMDAQARFDQLKKNEEELNR
-904 WNYDSTTIEKSY
+904 
-916 CLWSDECDSRFER
+916 
-929 INANEEKLNSI
+929 I
-940 FINIYGLQ
+940 FIDIYGLQ
-948 DELTPEVDD
+948 NELTPEEDD
-957 KDVTVHRADLQRDI
+957 KDVTARKADLGRDI
-971 RSLLSYAVG
+971 RSLISYAIG

-1030 VERICEFLTVVYGA
+1030 IERICEFLTVVYGA

-1064 SREVIRNYMLN
+1064 SRKVIRNYMLN

-1113 HRWDEDTTGR
+1113 HRWDADTTGR

-1146 DHISDARQKST
+1146 DHITDARQKST

-1201 VQMDRNGK
+1201 VQTDRNGK

-1218 YEGELQYDVRR
+1218 
-1229 NPCRGIQKS
+1229 
-1238 GIQGAASEGQ
+1238 
-1248 HQIYEIRRRF
+1248 
-1258 CEWRR
+1258 
-1263 RQDNFWCR
+1263 

>member
-47 EYFDIG
+47 KYFDIG

-58 SIKGKAIHQRELLT
+58 SIKGKAIRQREQLA
-72 EKIRKAGKESNY
+72 EEIRKAGRESNY

-124 AEPGKQDPDLVS
+124 VEPGKQDPDLVS

-282 RGLNPEVDEKETA
+282 RGLNPDVDEKETA

-308 QEPDV
+308 QEPEV

-325 TLKPED
+325 VLKPED

-360 YSEREAAKAILKN
+360 YSEREAAKAILEN

-402 ILNGEYKPNVY
+402 ILTSGIKAHVY

-420 INRDQL
+420 ITKNQL
-426 MYFGAGLNASEK
+426 QEMGENLSPDEK
-438 NNAIT
+438 TKALS
-443 QMNGLLDTFRDAKE
+443 QAEKLVELFRDAKE

-463 VERYDWDLLERFVS
+463 IPEMDWDLLRRFATPEEKMGQTSLNWNQEASERLMQL
-477 NIEVIGQMSM
+477 IDQGQAMAS
-487 YTVGLYDTAEELKQ
+487 
-501 MIAQG
+501 
-506 KVLAQKYHVTVTN
+506 KYWITCTN
-519 PPYMGLSS
+519 PPYMTASNANAKLSS
-527 MDDKTLTYV
+527 FLNTSYQEYKKDLFTAFIAKCYHLTIKY
-536 KGHYFDS
+536 GFQS
-543 KSDLYAV
+543 
-550 FIERCKQFTK
+550 
-560 LGLYQAMITQHS
+560 MITMHS
-572 WMFLSS
+572 WMFLSTFES
-578 FAKLRKIIQ
+578 VRNILNYTTVENLI
-587 HTDVVNMAHLG
+587 HLG
-598 PRAFEEISGEVVQ
+598 PHAFEEIGGEVVQ
-611 TTSFVFRN
+611 TAAFILGKYSLNKYIGEYKRLISF
-619 VRIPQYKGTYCRLTE
+619 G
-634 PNSQDGKEELFLKC
+634 SQQLKEKAFFDTKDDYYAS
-648 KERYIAK
+648 KERFSAVPCN
-655 QTDFER
+655 R
-661 IPDSPYAYW
+661 LVYW
-670 VSKHFIDLFN
+670 VGDNLIWKYPHI
-680 EKFRFSKMAA
+680 
-690 AKAGLSTTD
+690 ST
-699 NIKFLR
+699 IY
-705 LWFEIPFKEIGFNYK
+705 E
-720 SIEETEDGQY
+720 S
-730 RYIPEPKGG
+730 GG
-739 TFRKWYGNLDY
+739 RNKTHNNNKYVREWWEVDINSGDKWVLYMNGGNFRKWYGNLTDVVNWTSLAKKEYSSHGGLVDENKCKSSGISWNGICGDMYGFRLKPVNLPYSSSSPTIVNGSDKPDY
-750 VVEWY
+750 LMLAFLNSYVSYRILSALNPTLQLNVGEVLSMPFIAPDNPGIVSSLGEKCVNLSKEDWDDNEISKDFK
-755 KNGQAIRK
+755 KNSLLPATISKNVSIMSLWKDRK
-763 AAEGASGGRIVGSEY
+763 ALVEKRI
-778 YFQEGLT
+778 
-785 WSDITSGGNLS
+785 N
-796 VRYLP
+796 
-801 KGMIFNSSA
+801 N
-810 PSCFV
+810 
-815 KDNKYLFYLMGFM
+815 
-828 NSPIA
+828 
-833 KEYLKFLAPSYH
+833 
-845 FNAGPI
+845 
-851 EKLPVI
+851 I
-857 ISDSD
+857 ISN
-862 FEEIDKL
+862 ELLI
-869 VRESVSISKLDWDSF
+869 
-884 ETSWDFEV
+884 
-892 HPIVKKGLNRNN
+892 NRA
-904 WNYDSTTIEKSY
+904 
-916 CLWSDECDSRFER
+916 
-929 INANEEKLNSI
+929 INAAYGEDSGSLQEWLEERMTLRKPNLNEENKE
-940 FINIYGLQ
+940 F
-948 DELTPEVDD
+948 
-957 KDVTVHRADLQRDI
+957 
-971 RSLLSYAVG
+971 LSYAIG

-998 DWKSVQD
+998 DWKSVQS

-1030 VERICEFLTVVYGA
+1030 VERICEFLTVVYGSD
-1044 ETLEENLDFIAKA
+1044 TLEENLDFIAKA

-1113 HRWDEDTTGR
+1113 HRWDADTTGR

-1146 DHISDARQKST
+1146 DHITDARQKST

-1201 VQMDRNGK
+1201 VQTDRNGK

-1218 YEGELQYDVRR
+1218 
-1229 NPCRGIQKS
+1229 
-1238 GIQGAASEGQ
+1238 
-1248 HQIYEIRRRF
+1248 
-1258 CEWRR
+1258 
-1263 RQDNFWCR
+1263 

>member
-47 EYFDIG
+47 KYFDIG

-58 SIKGKAIHQRELLT
+58 SIKGKAIRQREQLA
-72 EKIRKAGKESNY
+72 EEIRKAGRESNY
-84 QSAYRNFIESS
+84 QSAYKNFIESS

-124 AEPGKQDPDLVS
+124 VEPGKQDPDLVS

-163 KLFRFLLFKMCNQLH
+163 KLFRFLLFKMCNRLH

-282 RGLNPEVDEKETA
+282 RGLSPDVDEKETA

-308 QEPDV
+308 QELEV

-360 YSEREAAKAILKN
+360 YSEREAAKAILEN

-402 ILNGEYKPNVY
+402 ILNGENTCHVY
-413 SIQESNG
+413 AIQESNS
-420 INRDQL
+420 INRAHL
-426 MYFGAGLNASEK
+426 KYFGAGMDDIEK
-438 NNAIT
+438 NAAKM
-443 QMNGLLDTFRDAKE
+443 QLEGLLDTLTDAKE

-463 VERYDWDLLERFVS
+463 VEGYNWDLLRRFVAA
-477 NIEVIGQMSM
+477 EDTDGQISM
-487 YTVGLYDTAEELKQ
+487 DSVGVEDTAEQLNRL
-501 MIAQG
+501 IDIG
-506 KVLAQKYHVTVTN
+506 KTMARKYWVTCTN
-519 PPYMGLSS
+519 PPYAGTSNLSANVNNF
-527 MDDKTLTYV
+527 V
-536 KGHYFDS
+536 KKNYPDS
-543 KSDLYAV
+543 KADLFAV
-550 FIERCKQFTK
+550 FIERCRQMTVNNGF
-560 LGLYQAMITQHS
+560 QAMITQHS

-578 FAKLRKIIQ
+578 FEKLREKMML
-587 HTDVVNMAHLG
+587 TETVNMAHLG
-598 PRAFEEISGEVVQ
+598 ARAFEEIGGEVVQ
-611 TTSFVFRN
+611 TTAFVRCAKH
-619 VRIPQYKGTYCRLTE
+619 VEGYKGTYCRLIDPT
-634 PNSQDGKEELFLKC
+634 SQQGKEGMFLAGKN
-648 KERYIAK
+648 RYTANQENFKKTPGHQI
-655 QTDFER
+655 
-661 IPDSPYAYW
+661 AYW
-670 VSKHFIDLFN
+670 VSEKVLMRFGEKQNLFEAHAGITTGDN
-680 EKFRFSKMAA
+680 EH
-690 AKAGLSTTD
+690 
-699 NIKFLR
+699 FLR
-705 LWFEIPFKEIGFNYK
+705 VWFEIENSHI
-720 SIEETEDGQY
+720 Y
-730 RYIPEPKGG
+730 RKKQDENVSPAWYFHHKGG
-739 TFRKWYGNLDY
+739 NFRKWYGNMSLVLHYDANSINEMKSRPGFRHDGKDFY
-750 VVEWY
+750 F
-755 KNGQAIRK
+755 RK
-763 AAEGASGGRIVGSEY
+763 CA
-778 YFQEGLT
+778 T
-785 WSDITSGGNLS
+785 WNKTGTGNIC
-796 VRYLP
+796 VRYSDD
-801 KGMIFNSSA
+801 GNTFNTGGCCLFTS
-810 PSCFV
+810 
-815 KDNKYLFYLMGFM
+815 NINNLFYAIGLLNSRVMDVYLGFLCPTFSFAAGDVEKIPVVCRKEWM
-828 NSPIA
+828 NEISERV
-833 KEYLKFLAPSYH
+833 KE
-845 FNAGPI
+845 N
-851 EKLPVI
+851 
-857 ISDSD
+857 
-862 FEEIDKL
+862 IDL
-869 VRESVSISKLDWDSF
+869 SKNNWDSF
-884 ETSWDFEV
+884 ETSWDFMV
-892 HPIVKKGLNRNN
+892 HPLVRCKSFSLEQVAEDAKHNIVDMNYVEEAVKRWSNECYLRFQKLKENEEELNR
-904 WNYDSTTIEKSY
+904 
-916 CLWSDECDSRFER
+916 
-929 INANEEKLNSI
+929 I
-940 FINIYGLQ
+940 FIDIYGLQ
-948 DELTPEVDD
+948 NELTPEVED
-957 KDVTVHRADLQRDI
+957 KNVTVHQVFENRDEVPDSMKNSNYTRTYRDEI
-971 RSLLSYAVG
+971 VSLLSYAVG

-998 DWKSVQD
+998 NWKSVQS
-1005 VYKTFLPDQDNVIP
+1005 VYKTYLPDQDNVIP

-1064 SREVIRNYMLN
+1064 SREVIHNYMLN

-1113 HRWDEDTTGR
+1113 HRWDADTTGR

-1146 DHISDARQKST
+1146 DHITDAKQKST

-1201 VQMDRNGK
+1201 VQTDRNGK

-1218 YEGELQYDVRR
+1218 
-1229 NPCRGIQKS
+1229 
-1238 GIQGAASEGQ
+1238 
-1248 HQIYEIRRRF
+1248 
-1258 CEWRR
+1258 
-1263 RQDNFWCR
+1263 

>member
-47 EYFDIG
+47 KYFEIG

-58 SIKGKAIHQRELLT
+58 SIKGKAIHQREQLA
-72 EKIRKAGKESNY
+72 EEIRKAGKESNY

-191 SELLMR
+191 SELLMC

-218 WKDQVQIIGWIYQYY
+218 WKDQIQIIGWIYQYY

-325 TLKPED
+325 VLKPED

-360 YSEREAAKAILKN
+360 YSEREAAKAILEN

-402 ILNGEYKPNVY
+402 ILTSGIKAHVY

-420 INRDQL
+420 ITKNQL
-426 MYFGAGLNASEK
+426 QEMGESLSPEEK
-438 NNAIT
+438 TKALS
-443 QMNGLLDTFRDAKE
+443 QAEKLVDLFHDAKE

-463 VERYDWDLLERFVS
+463 IPEMDWDLLRRFTTPKETFGQTS
-477 NIEVIGQMSM
+477 LNWNQEASEKLMQLIDQGEVM
-487 YTVGLYDTAEELKQ
+487 AK
-501 MIAQG
+501 
-506 KVLAQKYHVTVTN
+506 KYWITCTN
-519 PPYMGLSS
+519 PPYAGTGNLSARVNDFVKKNYPNSKNDLSS
-527 MDDKTLTYV
+527 
-536 KGHYFDS
+536 
-543 KSDLYAV
+543 V
-550 FIERCKQFTK
+550 FIERCGKMLK
-560 LGLYQAMITQHS
+560 KNGYQAMITQHS
-572 WMFLSS
+572 WMFLSKYEKMRQALNS
-578 FAKLRKIIQ
+578 TVI
-587 HTDVVNMAHLG
+587 NMVHLG
-598 PRAFEEISGEVVQ
+598 ARAFEEIGGEVVQ
-611 TTSFVFRN
+611 TTSFVLMN
-619 VRIPQYKGTYCRLTE
+619 QKISDYNGTYIRLVDE
-634 PNSQDGKEELFLKC
+634 ESEQKKKEAFFEKKKVFINKQDNYEKIPGNILAYWISDKVMDLLENSSKLEVYGK
-648 KERYIAK
+648 AK
-655 QTDFER
+655 Q
-661 IPDSPYAYW
+661 
-670 VSKHFIDLFN
+670 
-680 EKFRFSKMAA
+680 
-690 AKAGLSTTD
+690 GLATTD
-699 NIKFLR
+699 NNLYLR
-705 LWFEIPFKEIGFNYK
+705 LWQEVDYKKIDFECRDCSEIKERHSKWFPYNK
-720 SIEETEDGQY
+720 A
-730 RYIPEPKGG
+730 GG
-739 TFRKWYGNLDY
+739 FRKWSMISEY
-750 VVEWY
+750 VVNYENDGESI
-755 KNGQAIRK
+755 KNAVMTKYPYLNNPGFVVKNTDSYFKHGITWNDVSTGAFCCRYVPDGYIYD
-763 AAEGASGGRIVGSEY
+763 AAGPM
-778 YFQEGLT
+778 YF
-785 WSDITSGGNLS
+785 SDNDK
-796 VRYLP
+796 VYL
-801 KGMIFNSSA
+801 GYFNSSVFQMFA
-810 PSCFV
+810 DIICQGLHYSTGQIPNIPYIKLDADKSAEV
-815 KDNKYLFYLMGFM
+815 EALVEENINL
-828 NSPIA
+828 S
-833 KEYLKFLAPSYH
+833 KE
-845 FNAGPI
+845 
-851 EKLPVI
+851 
-857 ISDSD
+857 
-862 FEEIDKL
+862 
-869 VRESVSISKLDWDSF
+869 DWDSF
-884 ETSWDFEV
+884 EGSWDFKCHPLITCAQSGDTIEQAFERWKEITEERFAKLKENEERLNFIFAEHYDLLDEV
-892 HPIVKKGLNRNN
+892 SCSIEDDNISVKK
-904 WNYDSTTIEKSY
+904 
-916 CLWSDECDSRFER
+916 
-929 INANEEKLNSI
+929 
-940 FINIYGLQ
+940 
-948 DELTPEVDD
+948 
-957 KDVTVHRADLQRDI
+957 ADLERDI
-971 RSLLSYAVG
+971 KSLVSYAVG

-998 DWKSVQD
+998 DFNSIYWKFKGQAPLNEEGEITIGGGYAGISLAPYHYPKFRDSIDYNKATTLSFEPD
-1005 VYKTFLPDQDNVIP
+1005 VDNVIP
-1019 ITDQKYLDDDV
+1019 ITDQKYLDDDA

-1044 ETLEENLDFIAKA
+1044 DTLEENLDFIAKA

-1075 DFFKD
+1075 SFFKD
-1080 HCKTYSVTGSGK
+1080 HCKTYSVTGTGK

-1113 HRWDEDTTGR
+1113 HRWDADTTGR

-1146 DHISDARQKST
+1146 DHITDARQKST

-1201 VQMDRNGK
+1201 VQTDRNGK

-1218 YEGELQYDVRR
+1218 
-1229 NPCRGIQKS
+1229 
-1238 GIQGAASEGQ
+1238 
-1248 HQIYEIRRRF
+1248 
-1258 CEWRR
+1258 
-1263 RQDNFWCR
+1263 

>member
-23 TRLGLLGITEDGI
+23 TRLGLLGITEDGV
-36 SDPLPASTNEV
+36 SDPLSASTNEV
-47 EYFDIG
+47 KYFDIG

-58 SIKGKAIHQRELLT
+58 SIKGKAIRQREQLA
-72 EKIRKAGKESNY
+72 EEIRKAGKESNY

-106 RYMEVNEYAP
+106 RYMEINEYAP

-124 AEPGKQDPDLVS
+124 VEPGKQDPDLVS

-163 KLFRFLLFKMCNQLH
+163 KLFRFLLFKMCNRLH

-282 RGLNPEVDEKETA
+282 RGLNPDVDEKETA

-308 QEPDV
+308 QEPEV

-360 YSEREAAKAILKN
+360 YSEREAAKAILEN

-396 RQYNRR
+396 RQYSRR
-402 ILNGEYKPNVY
+402 ILTSGIKAHVY
-413 SIQESNG
+413 SIQESNDIT
-420 INRDQL
+420 INQL
-426 MYFGAGLNASEK
+426 QEMGENLSPEEK
-438 NNAIT
+438 TKALS
-443 QMNGLLDTFRDAKE
+443 QAEKLVELFHDAKE

-463 VERYDWDLLERFVS
+463 IPEMDWDLLRRFATPKETLGQTS
-477 NIEVIGQMSM
+477 LNWNQEASEKLMQLINQGEVMS
-487 YTVGLYDTAEELKQ
+487 K
-501 MIAQG
+501 
-506 KVLAQKYHVTVTN
+506 KYWVTCTN
-519 PPYMGLSS
+519 PPYLALSS
-527 MDDKTLTYV
+527 ADMKLYSYLS
-536 KGHYFDS
+536 KYFPDAKNDLFAAFIKLCNS
-543 KSDLYAV
+543 LLKSNG
-550 FIERCKQFTK
+550 IQSI
-560 LGLYQAMITQHS
+560 ITQHS
-572 WMFLSS
+572 WMFLSRS
-578 FAKLRKIIQ
+578 KELREKIINQ
-587 HTDVVNMAHLG
+587 TTILSLVHLG
-598 PRAFEEISGEVVQ
+598 TRAFDAIGGEVVQ
-611 TTSFVFRN
+611 TVAFCIRN
-619 VRIPQYKGTYCRLTE
+619 QKQNCYNGTYIKLVDYYGE
-634 PNSQDGKEELFLKC
+634 SKKKEAYFDKNN
-648 KERYIAK
+648 YYSVSSTI
-655 QTDFER
+655 FHNV
-661 IPDSPYAYW
+661 PDSMIVFWQPKQFIENFKSRLLGNVINTRVGLDTGNNDKYIRTWEEINYGRIEFSASTEKDLIGRKKW
-670 VSKHFIDLFN
+670 VPHTK
-680 EKFRFSKMAA
+680 
-690 AKAGLSTTD
+690 G
-699 NIKFLR
+699 
-705 LWFEIPFKEIGFNYK
+705 
-720 SIEETEDGQY
+720 GQY
-730 RYIPEPKGG
+730 
-739 TFRKWYGNLDY
+739 RKWYGN
-750 VVEWY
+750 
-755 KNGQAIRK
+755 
-763 AAEGASGGRIVGSEY
+763 
-778 YFQEGLT
+778 
-785 WSDITSGGNLS
+785 
-796 VRYLP
+796 
-801 KGMIFNSSA
+801 
-810 PSCFV
+810 
-815 KDNKYLFYLMGFM
+815 
-828 NSPIA
+828 
-833 KEYLKFLAPSYH
+833 
-845 FNAGPI
+845 
-851 EKLPVI
+851 
-857 ISDSD
+857 
-862 FEEIDKL
+862 FEE
-869 VRESVSISKLDWDSF
+869 E
-884 ETSWDFEV
+884 
-892 HPIVKKGLNRNN
+892 LNR
-904 WNYDSTTIEKSY
+904 
-916 CLWSDECDSRFER
+916 
-929 INANEEKLNSI
+929 I
-940 FINIYGLQ
+940 FIDIYGLQ
-948 DELTPEVDD
+948 DELTPEEDD
-957 KDVTVHRADLQRDI
+957 KDVTVRKADLGRDI
-971 RSLLSYAVG
+971 RSLISYAIG

-1044 ETLEENLDFIAKA
+1044 ETLDENLDFIAKA

-1064 SREVIRNYMLN
+1064 SREVIRNYMLS

-1113 HRWDEDTTGR
+1113 HRWDADTTGR

-1146 DHISDARQKST
+1146 DHITDARQKST

-1201 VQMDRNGK
+1201 VQTDRNGK

-1218 YEGELQYDVRR
+1218 
-1229 NPCRGIQKS
+1229 
-1238 GIQGAASEGQ
+1238 
-1248 HQIYEIRRRF
+1248 
-1258 CEWRR
+1258 
-1263 RQDNFWCR
+1263 

>member
-36 SDPLPASTNEV
+36 SDPMPASTNEV
-47 EYFDIG
+47 KYFDIG

-58 SIKGKAIHQRELLT
+58 SIKGKAIHQREQLA
-72 EKIRKAGKESNY
+72 EEIRKAGKESNY

-124 AEPGKQDPDLVS
+124 VEPGKQDPDLLS
-136 TPFDGSLEYSES
+136 TPFDGSLEYTES

-233 NSELKAEVFAK
+233 NTEI
-244 KEKVTKDEL
+244 KDETFKL
-253 PAVTQLFTPDWIVR
+253 LKKNVKITKERIPSATQLFTPDWIVR
-267 YMVENSLGRLWIEHL
+267 YMVENSLGKLWIEHL
-282 RGLNPEVDEKETA
+282 RGLNPDVDEKETA

-308 QEPDV
+308 QEPEV

-325 TLKPED
+325 ALKPED
-331 LSCLDPCMGSGHIL
+331 MSCLDPCMGSGHIL

-360 YSEREAAKAILKN
+360 YSEREAAKAILES

-402 ILNGEYKPNVY
+402 ILTSGIKAHVY

-420 INRDQL
+420 ITKNQL
-426 MYFGAGLNASEK
+426 QEMGENLSPDEK
-438 NNAIT
+438 SKALS
-443 QMNGLLDTFRDAKE
+443 QAEKLVELFHDAKE

-463 VERYDWDLLERFVS
+463 IPEMDWNLLRRFATPEEKMGQTSLNWNQEASERLMQLIDQG
-477 NIEVIGQMSM
+477 EVM
-487 YTVGLYDTAEELKQ
+487 AK
-501 MIAQG
+501 
-506 KVLAQKYHVTVTN
+506 KYWVACTN
-519 PPYMGLSS
+519 PPYMGLSNGDIKLNTFAKKQYPAGKTDLCTCFMIKCLKVLVANGYMS
-527 MDDKTLTYV
+527 MINIP
-536 KGHYFDS
+536 
-543 KSDLYAV
+543 A
-550 FIERCKQFTK
+550 
-560 LGLYQAMITQHS
+560 
-572 WMFLSS
+572 WMFLIS
-578 FAKLRKIIQ
+578 FEDLRKNIINEDLFISLIQ
-587 HTDVVNMAHLG
+587 FGRGVFGSDFGSV
-598 PRAFEEISGEVVQ
+598 AFTLRKSIIHGHKGTYLKLFHKSGSVDSLEEKEAMFFKTTRYYSNQDNFKIINGYPIAFWISGELIKTFDYPVIGKYL
-611 TTSFVFRN
+611 TTRE
-619 VRIPQYKGTYCRLTE
+619 G
-634 PNSQDGKEELFLKC
+634 
-648 KERYIAK
+648 
-655 QTDFER
+655 
-661 IPDSPYAYW
+661 
-670 VSKHFIDLFN
+670 
-680 EKFRFSKMAA
+680 MATA
-690 AKAGLSTTD
+690 D
-699 NIKFLR
+699 NDRFLR
-705 LWFEIPFKEIGFNYK
+705 LWFEIAIDDIDFHAYLI
-720 SIEETEDGQY
+720 DGKCNSHKRWFPY
-730 RYIPEPKGG
+730 NKGG
-739 TFRKWYGNLDY
+739 DYRKWYGNLYY
-750 VVEWY
+750 VVDWSNDGYEI
-755 KNGQAIRK
+755 KNNKDIK
-763 AAEGASGGRIVGSEY
+763 TGRIRSHNYNGEY
-778 YFQEGLT
+778 AFKEGLT
-785 WSDITSGGNLS
+785 WTSLSISKIS
-796 VRYLP
+796 VRSAPEGQLFDSKGAMGFSNDRSRILRYLALL
-801 KGMIFNSSA
+801 NSS
-810 PSCFV
+810 V
-815 KDNKYLFYLMGFM
+815 GT
-828 NSPIA
+828 
-833 KEYLKFLAPSYH
+833 EYLKIFSPTVDFKVGDVIQLPDIPGCEKEINSYSEE
-845 FNAGPI
+845 N
-851 EKLPVI
+851 
-857 ISDSD
+857 IS
-862 FEEIDKL
+862 ICKA
-869 VRESVSISKLDWDSF
+869 DWDDY
-884 ETSWDFEV
+884 EISWNFLRHPLICEQSRLSDCFANWEIKCSNRFKQLKKNEEV
-892 HPIVKKGLNRNN
+892 LNR
-904 WNYDSTTIEKSY
+904 
-916 CLWSDECDSRFER
+916 
-929 INANEEKLNSI
+929 I
-940 FINIYGLQ
+940 FINLYGLQ
-948 DELTPEVDD
+948 
-957 KDVTVHRADLQRDI
+957 KDVVPEEDDNEVSVRKADLQRDI
-971 RSLLSYAVG
+971 RSLMSYAIG
-980 CMFGRYSLD
+980 CLFGRYSLD

-998 DWKSVQD
+998 DWKSVQS

-1044 ETLEENLDFIAKA
+1044 DTLEGNLDFIAKA

-1113 HRWDEDTTGR
+1113 HRWDADTTGR
-1123 VLLYAQQIQQKYETE
+1123 VLIYAQQIQQKYETE

-1146 DHISDARQKST
+1146 DHITDARQKST

-1201 VQMDRNGK
+1201 VQTDRNGK

-1218 YEGELQYDVRR
+1218 
-1229 NPCRGIQKS
+1229 
-1238 GIQGAASEGQ
+1238 
-1248 HQIYEIRRRF
+1248 
-1258 CEWRR
+1258 
-1263 RQDNFWCR
+1263 

>member
-47 EYFDIG
+47 KYFDIG

-58 SIKGKAIHQRELLT
+58 SIKGKAIRQREQLA

-124 AEPGKQDPDLVS
+124 VEPGKQDPDLVS
-136 TPFDGSLEYSES
+136 TPFDGSLEYSEP

-282 RGLNPEVDEKETA
+282 RGLNPDVDEKETA

-308 QEPDV
+308 QEPEV

-360 YSEREAAKAILKN
+360 YSEREAAKAILEN

-426 MYFGAGLNASEK
+426 QYFGGGLNEFEK
-438 NNAIT
+438 NSAIT
-443 QMNGLLDTFRDAKE
+443 QMNGLLDAFNDAKE
-457 YGSILN
+457 YGSILT
-463 VERYDWDLLERFVS
+463 VDQYDWDLLDRFVS
-477 NIEVIGQMSM
+477 NIEMVGQMSM
-487 YTVGLYDTAEELKQ
+487 YTVGLDDTAEELKQ

-506 KVLAQKYHVTVTN
+506 KVLAQKYHVTTTN
-519 PPYMGLSS
+519 PPYMGSRNG
-527 MDDKTLTYV
+527 M
-536 KGHYFDS
+536 DS
-543 KSDLYAV
+543 KLSAYVENNYPSGKADLYSV
-550 FIERCKQFTK
+550 FIKRCESFTTFTGY
-560 LGLYQAMITQHS
+560 LGMITQHG
-572 WMFLSS
+572 WMFLTS
-578 FAKLRKIIQ
+578 FANLREEILHSDI
-587 HTDVVNMAHLG
+587 VNLLHLG
-598 PRAFEEISGEVVQ
+598 PHAFDEINGEVVQ
-611 TTSFVFRN
+611 SVSFVFR
-619 VRIPQYKGTYCRLTE
+619 RTDISLYKGKYYRLLE
-634 PNSQDGKEELFLKC
+634 GMSEKEK
-648 KERYIAK
+648 AS
-655 QTDFER
+655 DFRKRKGEF
-661 IPDSPYAYW
+661 ILEKTKYVHLEEKPIAYW
-670 VSKHFIDLFN
+670 LSSEMFEAFN
-680 EKFRFSKMAA
+680 HKPLSYYAKPRQGMAT
-690 AKAGLSTTD
+690 SD
-699 NIKFLR
+699 NNRFLR
-705 LWFEIPFKEIGFNYK
+705 LWYEINREKMCL
-720 SIEETEDGQY
+720 SATSEDDAIDSKKKWFPY
-730 RYIPEPKGG
+730 NKGG
-739 TFRKWYGNLDY
+739 GFKKWYGNNDYVINWENNGQEVKALAVDLYRSVTRTIKNIQFYFKEGITWSTLASGSFNARYSGKGFLFDTKGSTCYFDEPTKLKYFLGLLNCCVVNECLKVLAPTLDY
-750 VVEWY
+750 
-755 KNGQAIRK
+755 NA
-763 AAEGASGGRIVGSEY
+763 GS
-778 YFQEGLT
+778 
-785 WSDITSGGNLS
+785 
-796 VRYLP
+796 
-801 KGMIFNSSA
+801 
-810 PSCFV
+810 
-815 KDNKYLFYLMGFM
+815 
-828 NSPIA
+828 IA
-833 KEYLKFLAPSYH
+833 KIPSIYNLHLKPR
-845 FNAGPI
+845 I
-851 EKLPVI
+851 
-857 ISDSD
+857 D
-862 FEEIDKL
+862 EIVDRCVML
-869 VRESVSISKLDWDSF
+869 SQADWDSF
-884 ETSWDFEV
+884 ETSWDFEC
-892 HPIVKKGLNRNN
+892 HPLVKKGLSRSH
-904 WNYDSTTIEKSY
+904 WNAYNVTIEQ
-916 CLWSDECDSRFER
+916 CFRAWSAECEARFGQLKE
-929 INANEEKLNSI
+929 NEEELNRI
-940 FINIYGLQ
+940 FIDIYDLQ
-948 DELTPEVDD
+948 GELTPEVDD
-957 KDVTVHRADLQRDI
+957 KDVTVRRTDLQRDI

-980 CMFGRYSLD
+980 CMFGRYSLG

-998 DWKSVQD
+998 DWKSVQS

-1019 ITDQKYLDDDV
+1019 LTDQKYLDDDV
-1030 VERICEFLTVVYGA
+1030 VERICEFLTFVYGA
-1044 ETLEENLDFIAKA
+1044 DTLEENLDFIAKA

-1113 HRWDEDTTGR
+1113 HRWDADTTGR

-1138 IRAIDMML
+1138 IRAIDMMF
-1146 DHISDARQKST
+1146 DHITDAKQKST

-1201 VQMDRNGK
+1201 VQTDRNGK

-1218 YEGELQYDVRR
+1218 
-1229 NPCRGIQKS
+1229 
-1238 GIQGAASEGQ
+1238 
-1248 HQIYEIRRRF
+1248 
-1258 CEWRR
+1258 
-1263 RQDNFWCR
+1263 

>member
-47 EYFDIG
+47 KYFDIG

-58 SIKGKAIHQRELLT
+58 SIKGKAIHQREQLA
-72 EKIRKAGKESNY
+72 EEIRKAGKESNY

-124 AEPGKQDPDLVS
+124 VEPGKQDPDLVS

-178 EVLPGIFEARDDA
+178 EVLPGIFEVRDDA

-282 RGLNPEVDEKETA
+282 RGLNPDVDEKETA

-308 QEPDV
+308 QEPEV
-313 EQQLAKIREEYA
+313 EQQLAKIRDEYA
-325 TLKPED
+325 TLNPED

-360 YSEREAAKAILKN
+360 YSEREAAKAILEN

-396 RQYNRR
+396 RQYNRC
-402 ILNGEYKPNVY
+402 ILTSGIKAHVY

-420 INRDQL
+420 ITKNQL
-426 MYFGAGLNASEK
+426 QEMGESLSPEEK
-438 NNAIT
+438 TKALS
-443 QMNGLLDTFRDAKE
+443 QAEKLVDLFHDAKE

-463 VERYDWDLLERFVS
+463 IPEMDWDLLRRFTTPK
-477 NIEVIGQMSM
+477 ETFGQTS
-487 YTVGLYDTAEELKQ
+487 LNWNQEASKRLIQLID
-501 MIAQG
+501 QG
-506 KVLAQKYHVTVTN
+506 QAMASKYWITCTN
-519 PPYMGLSS
+519 PPYMGVGNVGGKLYDLVCTQYEPFKQD
-527 MDDKTLTYV
+527 MYCVLVKRVHDLTRLD
-536 KGHYFDS
+536 GF
-543 KSDLYAV
+543 
-550 FIERCKQFTK
+550 
-560 LGLYQAMITQHS
+560 QAMITQQS
-572 WMFLSS
+572 FMFNSR
-578 FAKLRKIIQ
+578 FEKMRDWIIPSC
-587 HTDVVNMAHLG
+587 TLKNLVYLDTG
-598 PRAFEEISGEVVQ
+598 AFEEISGEKVR
-611 TTSFVFRN
+611 TCAFVFSKKKIDRYKSFFVDLRN
-619 VRIPQYKGTYCRLTE
+619 AEDAAAKETKYIDVCQSLTSEMLYTASMDSFRTIDGSCFSYWLSEKTMEILDSKEKVGKYAETRHGLVTGNGDLFMRLWHEVSFIDISFDDSKHYKWFPYNKGGSFRRWYGNREYIVNWQNDGQQIKNYRDDKGNIKSSNYNEGYNFRENISWSDIRSGKIAFRYTPEGALFDTSGPSMIMKNSAKTYDLL
-634 PNSQDGKEELFLKC
+634 GFLNTKVMQKLIDVFC
-648 KERYIAK
+648 TGLHYA
-655 QTDFER
+655 TGAVER
-661 IPDSPYAYW
+661 IPLL
-670 VSKHFIDLFN
+670 HF
-680 EKFRFSKMAA
+680 
-690 AKAGLSTTD
+690 
-699 NIKFLR
+699 
-705 LWFEIPFKEIGFNYK
+705 
-720 SIEETEDGQY
+720 
-730 RYIPEPKGG
+730 
-739 TFRKWYGNLDY
+739 
-750 VVEWY
+750 
-755 KNGQAIRK
+755 
-763 AAEGASGGRIVGSEY
+763 
-778 YFQEGLT
+778 
-785 WSDITSGGNLS
+785 
-796 VRYLP
+796 
-801 KGMIFNSSA
+801 
-810 PSCFV
+810 
-815 KDNKYLFYLMGFM
+815 
-828 NSPIA
+828 
-833 KEYLKFLAPSYH
+833 
-845 FNAGPI
+845 
-851 EKLPVI
+851 
-857 ISDSD
+857 
-862 FEEIDKL
+862 
-869 VRESVSISKLDWDSF
+869 ESVDVDKIVQSCINISKSDWDSF
-884 ETSWDFEV
+884 EASWEFEC
-892 HPIVKKGLNRNN
+892 HPLVKISLGRGHGSANNSTIKECFQVWSAECDRRFEQLKSNEEELNR
-904 WNYDSTTIEKSY
+904 
-916 CLWSDECDSRFER
+916 
-929 INANEEKLNSI
+929 I
-940 FINIYGLQ
+940 FIDLYGLQ
-948 DELTPEVDD
+948 DELTPDVED
-957 KDVTVHRADLQRDI
+957 KDITIRRADLQRDI
-971 RSLLSYAVG
+971 RTLLSYAVG

-998 DWKSVQD
+998 DWKSVQS

-1113 HRWDEDTTGR
+1113 HRWDADTTGR

-1146 DHISDARQKST
+1146 DHITDARQKST

-1188 IDLDDGVK
+1188 INLDDGVK

-1201 VQMDRNGK
+1201 VQTDRNGK

-1218 YEGELQYDVRR
+1218 
-1229 NPCRGIQKS
+1229 
-1238 GIQGAASEGQ
+1238 
-1248 HQIYEIRRRF
+1248 
-1258 CEWRR
+1258 
-1263 RQDNFWCR
+1263 

>member
-47 EYFDIG
+47 KYFDIG

-58 SIKGKAIHQRELLT
+58 SIKGKAIHQREQLAG
-72 EKIRKAGKESNY
+72 EIQKAGKESNY

-124 AEPGKQDPDLVS
+124 VEPGKQDPDLVS

-282 RGLNPEVDEKETA
+282 RGLNPDVDEKETA

-308 QEPDV
+308 QDPEV
-313 EQQLAKIREEYA
+313 AQQLAKIREEYA
-325 TLKPED
+325 ALKPED

-360 YSEREAAKAILKN
+360 YSEREAAKAILEN

-396 RQYNRR
+396 RKYNRR
-402 ILNGEYKPNVY
+402 ILTSGIKAHVY

-420 INRDQL
+420 ITINQL
-426 MYFGAGLNASEK
+426 QEMGENLSSDEK
-438 NNAIT
+438 AKALS
-443 QMNGLLDTFRDAKE
+443 QAEKLVELFHDAKE

-463 VERYDWDLLERFVS
+463 IPEMDWDLLRRFATPKETLGQTS
-477 NIEVIGQMSM
+477 LNWNQEASDRLMQLIDQGEVM
-487 YTVGLYDTAEELKQ
+487 AR
-501 MIAQG
+501 
-506 KVLAQKYHVTVTN
+506 KYWVACTN
-519 PPYMGLSS
+519 PPYMSS
-527 MDDKTLTYV
+527 GNFSARLQCYIKKKYAEA
-536 KGHYFDS
+536 

-550 FIERCKQFTK
+550 FIDHIPMMLMRSGYC
-560 LGLYQAMITQHS
+560 GIITMHT
-572 WMFLSS
+572 WMFLSRYEKMRQG
-578 FAKLRKIIQ
+578 FKLLIN
-587 HTDVVNMAHLG
+587 NMIHLG
-598 PRAFEEISGEVVQ
+598 ARAFEGISGEVVQ
-611 TTSFVFRN
+611 TVAFVTSLYS
-619 VRIPQYKGTYCRLTE
+619 IDGYKGKYIRLVDY
-634 PNSQDGKEELFLKC
+634 NSEGE
-648 KERYIAK
+648 KEREFSNVNNLFIAN
-655 QTDFER
+655 QSDYMSLPGMP
-661 IPDSPYAYW
+661 IAYW
-670 VSKHFIDLFN
+670 VRNEDIKAFRTGIPLKNYAEPRVGIITGNNDRFIKCWWEVRWEDVNTSTSSYDESICCDYKWYPYNKGGSLRLWYGNRELVVWFRHGGEDI
-680 EKFRFSKMAA
+680 EKNAKKTGCFFFLGNKDVYFHKGITWNGLASSRNTFRFSPTGTLFDSNKGPMLFPDNEEDIYYLLALFNSNITQRFLNILNPSISLQA
-690 AKAGLSTTD
+690 GDFEKIPIIIGNNRKQIELLSKRCVEIAKYEWDSREISMEFNSTHIIHKKGS
-699 NIKFLR
+699 IKSNYQIIARERSKVIDESLENER
-705 LWFEIPFKEIGFNYK
+705 QINQLLASIYGIESYVKSTPGENSLEYMTEKKYSIFEI
-720 SIEETEDGQY
+720 
-730 RYIPEPKGG
+730 
-739 TFRKWYGNLDY
+739 
-750 VVEWY
+750 
-755 KNGQAIRK
+755 
-763 AAEGASGGRIVGSEY
+763 
-778 YFQEGLT
+778 
-785 WSDITSGGNLS
+785 
-796 VRYLP
+796 
-801 KGMIFNSSA
+801 
-810 PSCFV
+810 
-815 KDNKYLFYLMGFM
+815 
-828 NSPIA
+828 
-833 KEYLKFLAPSYH
+833 
-845 FNAGPI
+845 
-851 EKLPVI
+851 
-857 ISDSD
+857 
-862 FEEIDKL
+862 
-869 VRESVSISKLDWDSF
+869 
-884 ETSWDFEV
+884 
-892 HPIVKKGLNRNN
+892 
-904 WNYDSTTIEKSY
+904 
-916 CLWSDECDSRFER
+916 
-929 INANEEKLNSI
+929 
-940 FINIYGLQ
+940 
-948 DELTPEVDD
+948 
-957 KDVTVHRADLQRDI
+957 
-971 RSLLSYAVG
+971 SYAIG

-998 DWKSVQD
+998 DWKSVQS
-1005 VYKTFLPDQDNVIP
+1005 VYKSFLPDRDNVIP

-1030 VERICEFLTVVYGA
+1030 VERICELLTVVYGA
-1044 ETLEENLDFIAKA
+1044 DTLEENLDFIAKA

-1113 HRWDEDTTGR
+1113 HRWDADTTGR

-1146 DHISDARQKST
+1146 DHITDARQKST

-1183 NERIA
+1183 NERVA

-1201 VQMDRNGK
+1201 VQTDRNGK

-1218 YEGELQYDVRR
+1218 
-1229 NPCRGIQKS
+1229 
-1238 GIQGAASEGQ
+1238 
-1248 HQIYEIRRRF
+1248 
-1258 CEWRR
+1258 
-1263 RQDNFWCR
+1263 

>member
-47 EYFDIG
+47 KYFDIG
-53 ADHPV
+53 ADRPV
-58 SIKGKAIHQRELLT
+58 SIKGKAIRQREQLA

-95 AYDWFNRLIAI
+95 AYDWLNRLIAI

-124 AEPGKQDPDLVS
+124 VEPGKQDPDLVS
-136 TPFDGSLEYSES
+136 APFDGSLEYSES

-178 EVLPGIFEARDDA
+178 KVLPGIFEARDDA

-253 PAVTQLFTPDWIVR
+253 PAVTQLFTPDWIVH

-282 RGLNPEVDEKETA
+282 RGLKPDVDEKETA

-308 QEPDV
+308 QEPEV

-360 YSEREAAKAILKN
+360 YSEREAAKAILEN

-426 MYFGAGLNASEK
+426 KYFGAGLNEFEK

-457 YGSILN
+457 YGSILT
-463 VERYDWDLLERFVS
+463 VDRYDWDLLDRFVS

-487 YTVGLYDTAEELKQ
+487 YTVGLDDTAEELKH
-501 MIAQG
+501 MVAQG
-506 KVLAQKYHVTVTN
+506 KVLAQKYHVTTTN
-519 PPYMGLSS
+519 PPYMGAGNMNPKLNDYIKNRYLDYKSDFFS
-527 MDDKTLTYV
+527 VFIVRCMSFTLPLGRLGFLTPYVWMFILAYEKLRDLLLEKKTLT
-536 KGHYFDS
+536 S
-543 KSDLYAV
+543 L
-550 FIERCKQFTK
+550 IQFE
-560 LGLYQAMITQHS
+560 Y
-572 WMFLSS
+572 SS
-578 FAKLRKIIQ
+578 F
-587 HTDVVNMAHLG
+587 
-598 PRAFEEISGEVVQ
+598 EEAIVPIC
-611 TTSFVFRN
+611 TFTFLN
-619 VRIPQYKGTYCRLTE
+619 TKATYKGVYIRLTDFKGGME
-634 PNSQDGKEELFLKC
+634 VQRKKMLEATQDHQCGYYFEK
-648 KERYIAK
+648 YSD
-655 QTDFER
+655 DFSMV
-661 IPDSPYAYW
+661 PGSPIAYW
-670 VSKHFIDLFN
+670 QNDQFFNNFRQNKDMSAYVDVRKGLTTADNNRFIRIWWEVNVYRTNIFSDGDV
-680 EKFRFSKMAA
+680 KWFR
-690 AKAGLSTTD
+690 TH
-699 NIKFLR
+699 
-705 LWFEIPFKEIGFNYK
+705 
-720 SIEETEDGQY
+720 
-730 RYIPEPKGG
+730 KGG
-739 TFRKWYGNLDY
+739 DYRKWYGNSENLVDWGNNGY
-750 VVEWY
+750 LL
-755 KNGQAIRK
+755 KNFK
-763 AAEGASGGRIVGSEY
+763 AAVIRNEQYYLRECISWNDISSAKAAFRWVPQGSISNASGPSFYGEQDVMMY
-778 YFQEGLT
+778 LLGLCNSVV
-785 WSDITSGGNLS
+785 SDTILS
-796 VRYLP
+796 VLCP
-801 KGMIFNSSA
+801 TIHFEIGQ
-810 PSCFV
+810 
-815 KDNKYLFYLMGFM
+815 
-828 NSPIA
+828 IA
-833 KEYLKFLAPSYH
+833 KV
-845 FNAGPI
+845 
-851 EKLPVI
+851 PVI
-857 ISDSD
+857 INDDLSDG
-862 FEEIDKL
+862 IVNI
-869 VRESVSISKLDWDSF
+869 VRDNIVLSKKDWDAF
-884 ETSWDFEV
+884 EASWDFWT
-892 HPIVKKGLNRNN
+892 HPLITYKSGAGYADVPMEKWQYHLSDAYHSWEMDAQARFDQLKKNEEELNR
-904 WNYDSTTIEKSY
+904 
-916 CLWSDECDSRFER
+916 
-929 INANEEKLNSI
+929 I
-940 FINIYGLQ
+940 FIDIYGLQ
-948 DELTPEVDD
+948 DELKPEEDD
-957 KDVTVHRADLQRDI
+957 KDVTVRKADLGRDI
-971 RSLLSYAVG
+971 RSLISYAIG

-1044 ETLEENLDFIAKA
+1044 DTLEENLDFIAKA

-1075 DFFKD
+1075 SFFKD

-1113 HRWDEDTTGR
+1113 HRWDADTTGR

-1201 VQMDRNGK
+1201 VQTDRKGK
-1209 KYQILAPIK
+1209 KYRILAPIK
-1218 YEGELQYDVRR
+1218 
-1229 NPCRGIQKS
+1229 
-1238 GIQGAASEGQ
+1238 
-1248 HQIYEIRRRF
+1248 
-1258 CEWRR
+1258 
-1263 RQDNFWCR
+1263 

>member
-47 EYFDIG
+47 KYFDIG

-58 SIKGKAIHQRELLT
+58 SIKGKAIHQREQLA

-116 LDVRLLSS
+116 LDIRLLSS

-282 RGLNPEVDEKETA
+282 RGLNPDVDEKETA

-308 QEPDV
+308 QEPEV

-325 TLKPED
+325 ALKPED

-360 YSEREAAKAILKN
+360 YSEREAAKAILEN

-402 ILNGEYKPNVY
+402 ILTGEIKAHVY
-413 SIQESNG
+413 SIQESNDIT
-420 INRDQL
+420 INQL
-426 MYFGAGLNASEK
+426 QEMGENLSPEEK
-438 NNAIT
+438 TKALS
-443 QMNGLLDTFRDAKE
+443 QAQKLVELFRDAKE

-463 VERYDWDLLERFVS
+463 IPKLDWDLLRRFATPEEKMGQTS
-477 NIEVIGQMSM
+477 LNWNQEASKRLIQLIDQGEVM
-487 YTVGLYDTAEELKQ
+487 AE
-501 MIAQG
+501 
-506 KVLAQKYHVTVTN
+506 KYWVTCTN
-519 PPYMGLSS
+519 PPYAHMSKMNAKLNSFVQNNYA
-527 MDDKTLTYV
+527 DY
-536 KGHYFDS
+536 
-543 KSDLYAV
+543 KSDMFSAFVVKCSTMTQTNGCCAFLTPYVWMFIQSYEKMRKYLYAN
-550 FIERCKQFTK
+550 
-560 LGLYQAMITQHS
+560 AMIET
-572 WMFLSS
+572 L
-578 FAKLRKIIQ
+578 IQ
-587 HTDVVNMAHLG
+587 FEYS
-598 PRAFEEISGEVVQ
+598 AFEEATVPIC
-611 TTSFVFRN
+611 TFAFR
-619 VRIPQYKGTYCRLTE
+619 KGYIAKRGCYLRLTDFRGGME
-634 PNSQDGKEELFLKC
+634 VQRQKTLEAINNHNCGYYFEQCSDNFAKIPGSPVAYWMSEAFISAYSCKTVSDYGFARSGLQTGNNDLFLKLWQ
-648 KERYIAK
+648 EVSHSDIAFNMSSKK
-655 QTDFER
+655 QYLKTGR
-661 IPDSPYAYW
+661 KWTPQI
-670 VSKHFIDLFN
+670 
-680 EKFRFSKMAA
+680 
-690 AKAGLSTTD
+690 
-699 NIKFLR
+699 
-705 LWFEIPFKEIGFNYK
+705 
-720 SIEETEDGQY
+720 
-730 RYIPEPKGG
+730 KGG
-739 TFRKWYGNLDY
+739 SYRKWYGNYDY
-750 VVEWY
+750 VVNW
-755 KNGQAIRK
+755 KNDGEQIRSCDGCRLN
-763 AAEGASGGRIVGSEY
+763 AMGNDDLFFREGI
-778 YFQEGLT
+778 T
-785 WSDITSGGNLS
+785 WSHTTSS
-796 VRYLP
+796 VYGARFLP
-801 KGMIFNSSA
+801 SGFLFNVEA
-810 PSCFV
+810 PTLFVDKNVNFYILAFLNSCV
-815 KDNKYLFYLMGFM
+815 AQKYLNAINATMHYLVG
-828 NSPIA
+828 NILALPIRYKPQIMVDELTRLNIA
-833 KEYLKFLAPSYH
+833 LCKE
-845 FNAGPI
+845 
-851 EKLPVI
+851 
-857 ISDSD
+857 
-862 FEEIDKL
+862 
-869 VRESVSISKLDWDSF
+869 DWDAF
-884 ETSWDFEV
+884 ETSWDFKK
-892 HPIVKKGLNRNN
+892 HPLLRNV
-904 WNYDSTTIEKSY
+904 STISEAFTQ
-916 CLWSDECDSRFER
+916 WQTECDDRF
-929 INANEEKLNSI
+929 NQLKANEEELNRI
-940 FINIYGLQ
+940 FIDIYGLQ
-948 DELTPEVDD
+948 DELTPEVED
-957 KDVTVHRADLQRDI
+957 KDVTVRKADLQRDI
-971 RSLLSYAVG
+971 KSLLSYAVG

-998 DWKSVQD
+998 DFNSIYWKFKGQAPLNKDGEIPFGGAYAGISLAPYHYPKFRDNVDYEKATSLSFEPD
-1005 VYKTFLPDQDNVIP
+1005 VDNVIP

-1057 LGNKGLT
+1057 LANKGLT

-1146 DHISDARQKST
+1146 DHITDARQKST

-1201 VQMDRNGK
+1201 VQTDRNGK

-1218 YEGELQYDVRR
+1218 
-1229 NPCRGIQKS
+1229 
-1238 GIQGAASEGQ
+1238 
-1248 HQIYEIRRRF
+1248 
-1258 CEWRR
+1258 
-1263 RQDNFWCR
+1263 

>member
-23 TRLGLLGITEDGI
+23 TRLGLLGITEDGV
-36 SDPLPASTNEV
+36 SDPLSASTNEV
-47 EYFDIG
+47 KYFDIG

-58 SIKGKAIHQRELLT
+58 SIKGKAIRQREQLA
-72 EKIRKAGKESNY
+72 EEIRKAGKESNY

-124 AEPGKQDPDLVS
+124 VEPGKQDPDLVS

-178 EVLPGIFEARDDA
+178 EVLPGIFEVRDDA

-282 RGLNPEVDEKETA
+282 RGLNPDVDEKETA

-308 QEPDV
+308 QEPEV
-313 EQQLAKIREEYA
+313 EQQLAKIRDEYA
-325 TLKPED
+325 TLNPED

-360 YSEREAAKAILKN
+360 YSEREAAKAILEN

-396 RQYNRR
+396 RQYSRR
-402 ILNGEYKPNVY
+402 ILTSGIKAHVY

-420 INRDQL
+420 INRAHL
-426 MYFGAGLNASEK
+426 KYFGAGMDDIEK
-438 NNAIT
+438 NAAKM
-443 QMNGLLDTFRDAKE
+443 QLEGLLDTLTDAKE

-463 VERYDWDLLERFVS
+463 VESYNWDLLRRFVS
-477 NIEVIGQMSM
+477 EEDTAGQISM
-487 YTVGLYDTAEELKQ
+487 DSVGVEDTAEQLNRLIDIGET
-501 MIAQG
+501 M
-506 KVLAQKYHVTVTN
+506 AQKYWVTCTN
-519 PPYMGLSS
+519 PPYAGMSKMNAKLNGFVQDNYADYKSDMFS
-527 MDDKTLTYV
+527 AFVVKCSTMTLTNGFCAFLTPYV
-536 KGHYFDS
+536 WMFIQSYEKMRKY
-543 KSDLYAV
+543 LYANTT
-550 FIERCKQFTK
+550 IETLIQFE
-560 LGLYQAMITQHS
+560 YS
-572 WMFLSS
+572 
-578 FAKLRKIIQ
+578 
-587 HTDVVNMAHLG
+587 
-598 PRAFEEISGEVVQ
+598 AFEEATVPIC
-611 TTSFVFRN
+611 TFAFR
-619 VRIPQYKGTYCRLTE
+619 KG
-634 PNSQDGKEELFLKC
+634 
-648 KERYIAK
+648 YIAK
-655 QTDFER
+655 RGCYLRLTDFHGGMEVQR
-661 IPDSPYAYW
+661 KKTLEAISNHSCGYYFEQCSDNFAKIPGEPVAYW
-670 VSKHFIDLFN
+670 VGGSVIDAFEHGKTLSSIARTRQGLASSDNNRFLKLWWEPLYTMLGFGMNNAEEAMRSK
-680 EKFRFSKMAA
+680 KK
-690 AKAGLSTTD
+690 
-699 NIKFLR
+699 
-705 LWFEIPFKEIGFNYK
+705 WFPCN
-720 SIEETEDGQY
+720 
-730 RYIPEPKGG
+730 KGG
-739 TFRKWYGNLDY
+739 EFRKWYGNNAY
-750 VVEWY
+750 VVNWENDGY
-755 KNGQAIRK
+755 EILQYAAYLYGSPTRTIKNIA
-763 AAEGASGGRIVGSEY
+763 Y
-778 YFQEGLT
+778 YFQEGMT
-785 WSDITSGGNLS
+785 WGTITSGNLS
-796 VRYLP
+796 MRHSPVGFIP
-801 KGMIFNSSA
+801 EHAGGMIPLQNWNEKS
-810 PSCFV
+810 
-815 KDNKYLFYLMGFM
+815 KYILGLM
-828 NSPIA
+828 NSNTAMLFLSFLSPTLRFT
-833 KEYLKFLAPSYH
+833 EGPVGLVPVKFRETSLNMVDEIVDECELIS
-845 FNAGPI
+845 I
-851 EKLPVI
+851 E
-857 ISDSD
+857 
-862 FEEIDKL
+862 
-869 VRESVSISKLDWDSF
+869 DWDSF
-884 ETSWDFEV
+884 ETSWDFKV
-892 HPIVKKGLNRNN
+892 HPLVSMSKGL
-904 WNYDSTTIEKSY
+904 WDATATAATMDYYGYLPEASCPLEICY
-916 CLWSDECDSRFER
+916 LLWQGQCNERF
-929 INANEEKLNSI
+929 NKLKANEEELNRI
-940 FINIYGLQ
+940 FIDIYGLQ
-948 DELTPEVDD
+948 DELTPEVED
-957 KDVTVHRADLQRDI
+957 KNVTVRKADLQRDI
-971 RSLLSYAVG
+971 KSLLSYAVG

-1113 HRWDEDTTGR
+1113 HRWDADTTGR
-1123 VLLYAQQIQQKYETE
+1123 VLIYAQQIQQKYETE

-1146 DHISDARQKST
+1146 DHITDARQKST

-1201 VQMDRNGK
+1201 VQTDRNGK

-1218 YEGELQYDVRR
+1218 
-1229 NPCRGIQKS
+1229 
-1238 GIQGAASEGQ
+1238 
-1248 HQIYEIRRRF
+1248 
-1258 CEWRR
+1258 
-1263 RQDNFWCR
+1263 

>member
-47 EYFDIG
+47 KYFDIG

-58 SIKGKAIHQRELLT
+58 SIKGKAIRQREQLA
-72 EKIRKAGKESNY
+72 EEIRKAGRESNY

-124 AEPGKQDPDLVS
+124 VEPGKQDPDLVS

-163 KLFRFLLFKMCNQLH
+163 KLFRFLLFKMCNRLH

-211 NDIPEED
+211 NDIPKED

-233 NSELKAEVFAK
+233 NTEI
-244 KEKVTKDEL
+244 KDETFKL
-253 PAVTQLFTPDWIVR
+253 LKKNVKITKERIPSATQLFTPDWIVR
-267 YMVENSLGRLWIEHL
+267 YMVENSLGKLWIEHL
-282 RGLNPEVDEKETA
+282 RGLNPQVDEKETA

-308 QEPDV
+308 QEPEV

-360 YSEREAAKAILKN
+360 YSEREAAKVILEN

-402 ILNGEYKPNVY
+402 ILTSRIQAHVY

-420 INRDQL
+420 ITKNQL
-426 MYFGAGLNASEK
+426 QEMGENLSPDEK
-438 NNAIT
+438 SKAIS
-443 QMNGLLDTFRDAKE
+443 QAEKLVELFHDAKE

-463 VERYDWDLLERFVS
+463 IPEMDWDLLRRFAAPEEEMGQTSLNWNQEASERLMKL
-477 NIEVIGQMSM
+477 IDQGEVM
-487 YTVGLYDTAEELKQ
+487 AK
-501 MIAQG
+501 
-506 KVLAQKYHVTVTN
+506 KYWVTCTN
-519 PPYMGLSS
+519 PPYMASS
-527 MDDKTLTYV
+527 EMAEKLFSYV
-536 KGHYFDS
+536 KQYYDNGRN
-543 KSDLYAV
+543 DLYTV
-550 FIERCKQFTK
+550 FILKCIDLTIQN
-560 LGLYQAMITQHS
+560 GNVGMITQLGWLS
-572 WMFLSS
+572 LTRTRFL
-578 FAKLRKIIQ
+578 RNQ
-587 HTDVVNMAHLG
+587 VYGTTHVVNMVHLG
-598 PRAFEEISGEVVQ
+598 TKIFEELSGEI
-611 TTSFVFRN
+611 
-619 VRIPQYKGTYCRLTE
+619 VRTAAFILNKSAL
-634 PNSQDGKEELFLKC
+634 NA
-648 KERYIAK
+648 YIACYDKLDNVEGTENK
-655 QTDFER
+655 QSAFLEKIDLYFASIDETKQIDDA
-661 IPDSPYAYW
+661 PLSYW
-670 VSKHFIDLFN
+670 LPRTMLPLFRHSTIGTHFICRAGMQTGNN
-680 EKFRFSKMAA
+680 EM
-690 AKAGLSTTD
+690 
-699 NIKFLR
+699 FLR
-705 LWFEIPFKEIGFNYK
+705 CWNEVDMHKVDHFVDNTKWYSYN
-720 SIEETEDGQY
+720 
-730 RYIPEPKGG
+730 KGG
-739 TFRKWYGNLDY
+739 SQRKWFGNVDL
-750 VVEWY
+750 VVDWENNGFDIKTY
-755 KNGQAIRK
+755 KKRRLELGEIEKKNSECWNSEFYFV
-763 AAEGASGGRIVGSEY
+763 EGA
-778 YFQEGLT
+778 T
-785 WSDITSGGNLS
+785 WSSISSGTPMFRYTSNESIFDIKGPTCFAKKETTHDELLQVLGYLNTPIISKILEVLS
-796 VRYLP
+796 PTLDCNP
-801 KGMIFNSSA
+801 GTIS
-810 PSCFV
+810 
-815 KDNKYLFYLMGFM
+815 
-828 NSPIA
+828 
-833 KEYLKFLAPSYH
+833 
-845 FNAGPI
+845 
-851 EKLPVI
+851 KLPYFPVANNSKVTDI
-857 ISDSD
+857 V
-862 FEEIDKL
+862 KAC
-869 VRESVSISKLDWDSF
+869 VSISKEDWDSF
-884 ETSWDFEV
+884 ETSWDFTT
-892 HPIVKKGLNRNN
+892 HPLI
-904 WNYDSTTIEKSY
+904 THKSGAGY
-916 CLWSDECDSRFER
+916 SDVPMDKWPYHLSDAYHSWERDAKARFDQLK
-929 INANEEKLNSI
+929 ANEEELNRI
-940 FINIYGLQ
+940 FIDIYGLQ
-948 DELTPEVDD
+948 DELTPEEDD
-957 KDVTVHRADLQRDI
+957 KDVTVRKADLGRDI
-971 RSLLSYAVG
+971 RSLISYAIG

-998 DWKSVQD
+998 DFDSIYWKFKGQAPLNKDGEIPFGGAYAGISLASYHYPKFRDNVDYEKATSLSFEPD
-1005 VYKTFLPDQDNVIP
+1005 VDNVIP
-1019 ITDQKYLDDDV
+1019 LTDQKYLDDDI

-1113 HRWDEDTTGR
+1113 HRWDADTTGR
-1123 VLLYAQQIQQKYETE
+1123 VLIYAQQIQQKYETE

-1146 DHISDARQKST
+1146 DHITDAKQKST

-1201 VQMDRNGK
+1201 VQTDRNGK

-1218 YEGELQYDVRR
+1218 
-1229 NPCRGIQKS
+1229 
-1238 GIQGAASEGQ
+1238 
-1248 HQIYEIRRRF
+1248 
-1258 CEWRR
+1258 
-1263 RQDNFWCR
+1263 

>member
-47 EYFDIG
+47 KYFDIG

-58 SIKGKAIHQRELLT
+58 SIKGKAIRQRKQLAE
-72 EKIRKAGKESNY
+72 EIQKAGKESNY

-124 AEPGKQDPDLVS
+124 VEPEKQDPDLVS

-282 RGLNPEVDEKETA
+282 RGLNPDVDEKETA

-308 QEPDV
+308 QEPEV
-313 EQQLAKIREEYA
+313 EQQLAKIREEYV

-360 YSEREAAKAILKN
+360 YSEREAAKAILEN

-402 ILNGEYKPNVY
+402 ILNGENTCHVY
-413 SIQESNG
+413 AIQESNG
-420 INRDQL
+420 IAKNQL
-426 MYFGAGLNASEK
+426 HEMGENLSPDEK
-438 NNAIT
+438 SKALS
-443 QMNGLLDTFRDAKE
+443 QAEKLVELFHDAKE

-463 VERYDWDLLERFVS
+463 IPEMDWDLLRRFATPEEKMGQTSLNWNQEASERLTQL
-477 NIEVIGQMSM
+477 IDQGEAM
-487 YTVGLYDTAEELKQ
+487 AE
-501 MIAQG
+501 
-506 KVLAQKYHVTVTN
+506 KYWVVCTN
-519 PPYMGLSS
+519 PPYMGAGS
-527 MDDKTLTYV
+527 MNIKLNEFV
-536 KGHYFDS
+536 KDNYSDS
-543 KSDLYAV
+543 KGDLSTV
-550 FIERCKQFTK
+550 SMERITRYTRDS
-560 LGLYQAMITQHS
+560 GLWTMINIPV

-578 FAKLRKIIQ
+578 YEKMRSKLFTSQTLI
-587 HTDVVNMAHLG
+587 NMVHPGRGIFGSDFGTTTFVFINSRILKYVG
-598 PRAFEEISGEVVQ
+598 SYRRLFSQQGEVEGVEARRLEYL
-611 TTSFVFRN
+611 SA
-619 VRIPQYKGTYCRLTE
+619 KG
-634 PNSQDGKEELFLKC
+634 S
-648 KERYIAK
+648 YIADQASFSK
-655 QTDFER
+655 
-661 IPDSPYAYW
+661 IPGSPVAYW
-670 VSKHFIDLFN
+670 ASNNLLHDFDIGIKLESIAVPRQGIKTAD
-680 EKFRFSKMAA
+680 K
-690 AKAGLSTTD
+690 D
-699 NIKFLR
+699 KFLR
-705 LWFEIPFKEIGFNYK
+705 AWYEVEYQKM
-720 SIEETEDGQY
+720 SINDDISINKWY
-730 RYIPEPKGG
+730 PCNKGG
-739 TFRKWYGNLDY
+739 SFRKWYGNNEY
-750 VVEWY
+750 VVNWENNGY
-755 KNGQAIRK
+755 EIRNFRDKNGKLKSRPQNLQYMLREGITYTNISISSFGARYSPSGFIYDAAGSGIFCKDPKMLRYVLAFLTSVIAAAITK
-763 AAEGASGGRIVGSEY
+763 
-778 YFQEGLT
+778 
-785 WSDITSGGNLS
+785 ITSPTMSFEVGQIGM
-796 VRYLP
+796 LP
-801 KGMIFNSSA
+801 FIYHPSTLIDDLTASA
-810 PSCFV
+810 I
-815 KDNKYLFYLMGFM
+815 N
-828 NSPIA
+828 
-833 KEYLKFLAPSYH
+833 
-845 FNAGPI
+845 
-851 EKLPVI
+851 
-857 ISDSD
+857 
-862 FEEIDKL
+862 
-869 VRESVSISKLDWDSF
+869 ISKEDWDSF
-884 ETSWDFEV
+884 ETSWNFKRNPLLHKVNNVSDSFELW
-892 HPIVKKGLNRNN
+892 KKES
-904 WNYDSTTIEKSY
+904 ST
-916 CLWSDECDSRFER
+916 RFEKLKA
-929 INANEEKLNSI
+929 IEEKLNKI
-940 FINIYGLQ
+940 FIDIYGLQ
-948 DELTPEVDD
+948 DDLSPEEDD
-957 KDVTVHRADLQRDI
+957 KNVTVRKADLGRDI
-971 RSLLSYAVG
+971 RSLISYSIG

-998 DWKSVQD
+998 DWKAVQSA
-1005 VYKTFLPDQDNVIP
+1005 YRTFLPDQDNVIP
-1019 ITDQKYLDDDV
+1019 ITDQKYLDDDA

-1044 ETLEENLDFIAKA
+1044 DTLEENLDFIAKA
-1057 LGNKGLT
+1057 LGTKGLT

-1113 HRWDEDTTGR
+1113 HRWDADTTGR

-1146 DHISDARQKST
+1146 DHITDARQKST

-1201 VQMDRNGK
+1201 VQTDRNGK
-1209 KYQILAPIK
+1209 KYRILAPIK
-1218 YEGELQYDVRR
+1218 
-1229 NPCRGIQKS
+1229 
-1238 GIQGAASEGQ
+1238 
-1248 HQIYEIRRRF
+1248 
-1258 CEWRR
+1258 
-1263 RQDNFWCR
+1263 